1 MESIVERK
9 GENVFL
15 TDKTVMQFFYKHQS
29 LIYKIIL
36 FLITTVCLVYLF
48 PRSGGFKYSYQTGKP
63 WPYETLL
70 APFDF
75 PISKSDEELTA
86 ERISIEQESPLIFI
100 MDTLAEQRSF
110 ERTRKWI
117 RQQGNSISSS
127 ALQRA
132 WERYLSSL
140 YSPGL
145 IDASFAVQSTK
156 PILLIKNN
164 IGQKLIFSDLK
175 INDSLPFSNQSP
187 LLDSIIA
194 NASNRLILNEY
205 IESNLVLDSTLTRQK
220 LEESLSL
227 ILPTRGVVAEGER
240 IIAQGEVVDQKRY
253 QILNSLKVEYLNDL
267 WASSEQSI
275 VIGYSLIVSLII
287 FLIFLFLWRYRPLVF
302 ENNTKLVFIFS
313 TILIMVAAIKLAM
326 ANNINF
332 VYLVPLCI
340 VPLLLKTFFDT
351 RLAFF
356 VYLMGLLLI
365 GFMVPSDFSFLFMQ
379 LVAGAIAT
387 LSVTDLYKRANL
399 FVVVVLIVTSYMI
412 TYVSFHLIYEA
423 NLSTVSLDHLGY
435 LLINGLGILFVHPLV
450 YVFEKIFGLV
460 SDLSLLELSDTNSK
474 LLRTLSEKAPGTFHH
489 SLQVANIA
497 EAAANE
503 VDANSLLVRVGALY
517 HDIGKMNNP
526 LYFSENQST
535 NYNPH
540 HELDPFESS
549 QLILNHVTEGIE
561 IAKRNNLP
569 DRVIDFIRTHHGT
582 SPTRYFFH
590 KAKKENEDIDK
601 TLFCYPGPKPYS
613 KETAILM
620 MADSVEAASKSLHE
634 PTAEGITNFVEKII
648 EEQSEENQFN
658 EADISLREIER
669 IKKVLV
675 EKLINA
681 YNLREVYPE

>member
-1 MESIVERK
+1 
-9 GENVFL
+9 
-15 TDKTVMQFFYKHQS
+15 MQFFYKYQS
-29 LIYKIIL
+29 FIYKVIL
-36 FLITTVCLVYLF
+36 FLITVFCLVYLF
-48 PRSGGFKYSYQTGKP
+48 PRSGGFKYNYQTGKP

-75 PISKSDEELTA
+75 PIAKSEEELNA
-86 ERISIEQESPLIFI
+86 ERQAVAQESPLIFTR
-100 MDTLAEQRSF
+100 DTLAEQRSLD
-110 ERTRKWI
+110 RTRKWI
-117 RQQGNSISSS
+117 RQQVTPFSSS
-127 ALQRA
+127 RILRD
-132 WERYLSSL
+132 WDRYLNNL

-145 IDASFAVQSTK
+145 IDASFAIQSAK
-156 PILLIKNN
+156 PILVVRDNSA
-164 IGQKLIFSDLK
+164 QKLLFSDLK
-175 INDSLPFSNQSP
+175 INDSLPFSNESS
-187 LLDSIIA
+187 LLNGIIA

-205 IESNLVLDSTLTRQK
+205 IESNLVLDSLLTRQK

-240 IIAQGEVVDQKRY
+240 IIAQGEVVDQKRF
-253 QILNSLKVEYLNDL
+253 QILNSLRVEYLSDL

-275 VIGYSLIVSLII
+275 IIGYSILVSILI
-287 FLIFLFLWRYRPLVF
+287 FLTFLFLWRYCPLVY
-302 ENNTKLVFIFS
+302 ENNTKVVFVFT

-326 ANNINF
+326 TYNINF
-332 VYLVPLCI
+332 VYVVPLCI

-356 VYLMGLLLI
+356 VFLMGLFLI
-365 GFMVPSDFSFLFMQ
+365 GFMVPSDFSFIFMQ

-387 LSVTDLYKRANL
+387 LTMPDLYKRANL
-399 FVVVVLIVTSYMI
+399 FVVAVLIVVSYVFCYI
-412 TYVSFHLIYEA
+412 SFHMIYEG
-423 NLSTVSLDHLGY
+423 NLSTVSLDNLGF

-450 YVFEKIFGLV
+450 YIFEKIFGLV

-503 VDANSLLVRVGALY
+503 VNANALLVRVGALY

-540 HELDPFESS
+540 HELDTFESS
-549 QLILNHVTEGIE
+549 RLILNHISDGIE

-569 DRVIDFIRTHHGT
+569 DRIIDFIRTHHGT
-582 SPTRYFFH
+582 TPTRYFYH
-590 KAKKENEDIDK
+590 KAKKENEDVDK
-601 TLFCYPGPKPYS
+601 SIFCYPGPKPYS

-620 MADSVEAASKSLHE
+620 MADSVEAASKSLQE
-634 PTAEGITNFVEKII
+634 PTAEGIASFVQKII
-648 EEQSEENQFN
+648 EEQAEENQFD
-658 EADISLREIER
+658 EADISLREIEL
-669 IKKVLV
+669 IKKILI
-675 EKLINA
+675 EKLINV
-681 YNLREVYPE
+681 YHLREVYPE

>member
-1 MESIVERK
+1 
-9 GENVFL
+9 
-15 TDKTVMQFFYKHQS
+15 MQFFYKHQS
-29 LIYKIIL
+29 FIYKVIL
-36 FLITTVCLVYLF
+36 FLITVFCLVYLF
-48 PRSGGFKYSYQTGKP
+48 PRSGGFKYNYQTGKP

-75 PISKSDEELTA
+75 PIAKSEEELNA
-86 ERISIEQESPLIFI
+86 ERQAVAQESPLIFTR
-100 MDTLAEQRSF
+100 DTLAEQRSL

-117 RQQGNSISSS
+117 RQQVTPFSSS
-127 ALQRA
+127 RLLKD
-132 WERYLSSL
+132 WDRYLTNL

-145 IDASFAVQSTK
+145 INASFAIQSVK
-156 PILLIKNN
+156 PVLVVRDNSA
-164 IGQKLIFSDLK
+164 QKLLFSDLK
-175 INDSLPFSNQSP
+175 INDSLPFSNESA
-187 LLDSIIA
+187 LLNGIIA

-205 IESNLVLDSTLTRQK
+205 IESNLVLDSLLTRQK

-240 IIAQGEVVDQKRY
+240 IIAQGEVVDQKRF
-253 QILNSLKVEYLNDL
+253 QILNSLRVEYLSDL

-275 VIGYSLIVSLII
+275 IIGYSILVSILI
-287 FLIFLFLWRYRPLVF
+287 FLTFLFLWRYRSLVY
-302 ENNTKLVFIFS
+302 ENNTKVVFVFS

-326 ANNINF
+326 TYNINF
-332 VYLVPLCI
+332 VYVVPLCI

-356 VYLMGLLLI
+356 VFLMGLLLI
-365 GFMVPSDFSFLFMQ
+365 GFMVPSDFSFIFMQ

-387 LSVTDLYKRANL
+387 LTMPDLYKRANL
-399 FVVVVLIVTSYMI
+399 FVVAVLIVVSYVFCYI
-412 TYVSFHLIYEA
+412 SFHMIYEG
-423 NLSTVSLDHLGY
+423 NLSTVSIDNLGF

-503 VDANSLLVRVGALY
+503 VNANALLVRVGALY

-549 QLILNHVTEGIE
+549 RLILNHISDGIE

-569 DRVIDFIRTHHGT
+569 DRIIDFIRTHHGT
-582 SPTRYFFH
+582 TPTRYFYH
-590 KAKKENEDIDK
+590 KAKKENEDVDK
-601 TLFCYPGPKPYS
+601 SIFCYPGPKPYS

-620 MADSVEAASKSLHE
+620 MADSVEAASKSLQE
-634 PTAEGITNFVEKII
+634 PTAEGIASFVQKII
-648 EEQSEENQFN
+648 EEQAEENQFD
-658 EADISLREIER
+658 EADISLREIEL
-669 IKKVLV
+669 IKKILI
-675 EKLINA
+675 EKLINV
-681 YNLREVYPE
+681 YHLREVYPE

>member
-1 MESIVERK
+1 
-9 GENVFL
+9 
-15 TDKTVMQFFYKHQS
+15 MQFFYKHQS
-29 LIYKIIL
+29 FIYKVIL
-36 FLITTVCLVYLF
+36 FLITVFCLVYLF
-48 PRSGGFKYSYQTGKP
+48 PRSGGFKYNYQTGKP

-75 PISKSDEELTA
+75 PIAKSEEELNA
-86 ERISIEQESPLIFI
+86 ERQAVAQESPLIFTR
-100 MDTLAEQRSF
+100 DTLAEQRSLD
-110 ERTRKWI
+110 RTRKWI
-117 RQQGNSISSS
+117 RQQVTPFSSS
-127 ALQRA
+127 RLLKD
-132 WERYLSSL
+132 WDRYLNNL

-145 IDASFAVQSTK
+145 IDASFAIQSAK
-156 PILLIKNN
+156 PILVVRDNSA
-164 IGQKLIFSDLK
+164 QKLLFSDLK
-175 INDSLPFSNQSP
+175 INDSLPFSNESA
-187 LLDSIIA
+187 LLNGIIA

-205 IESNLVLDSTLTRQK
+205 IESNLVLDSLLTRQK

-240 IIAQGEVVDQKRY
+240 IIAQGEVVDQKRF
-253 QILNSLKVEYLNDL
+253 QILNSLRVEYLSDL

-275 VIGYSLIVSLII
+275 IIGYSILVSILI
-287 FLIFLFLWRYRPLVF
+287 FLTFLFLWRYRPLVY
-302 ENNTKLVFIFS
+302 ENNTKVVFVFS

-326 ANNINF
+326 TYNINF
-332 VYLVPLCI
+332 VYVVPLCI

-356 VYLMGLLLI
+356 VFLMGLLLI
-365 GFMVPSDFSFLFMQ
+365 GFMVPSDFSFIFMQ

-387 LSVTDLYKRANL
+387 LTMPDLYKRANL
-399 FVVVVLIVTSYMI
+399 FVVAVLIVVSYVFCYI
-412 TYVSFHLIYEA
+412 SFHMIYEG
-423 NLSTVSLDHLGY
+423 NLSTVSLDHLGF

-503 VDANSLLVRVGALY
+503 VNANALLVRVGALY

-549 QLILNHVTEGIE
+549 RLILNHISDGIE

-569 DRVIDFIRTHHGT
+569 DRIIDFIRTHHGT
-582 SPTRYFFH
+582 TPTRYFYH
-590 KAKKENEDIDK
+590 KAKKENEDVDK
-601 TLFCYPGPKPYS
+601 SIFCYPGPKPYS

-620 MADSVEAASKSLHE
+620 MADSVEAASKSLQE
-634 PTAEGITNFVEKII
+634 PTAEGIASFVQKII
-648 EEQSEENQFN
+648 EEQADENQFD
-658 EADISLREIER
+658 EADISLREIEL
-669 IKKVLV
+669 IKKILI
-675 EKLINA
+675 EKLINV
-681 YNLREVYPE
+681 YHLREVYPE

>member
-1 MESIVERK
+1 
-9 GENVFL
+9 
-15 TDKTVMQFFYKHQS
+15 MQFFYKYQS
-29 LIYKIIL
+29 FIYKVIL
-36 FLITTVCLVYLF
+36 FLITVFCLVYLF
-48 PRSGGFKYSYQTGKP
+48 PRSGGFKYNYQTGKP

-75 PISKSDEELTA
+75 PIAKSEEELND
-86 ERISIEQESPLIFI
+86 ERQAVAQESPLIFTR
-100 MDTLAEQRSF
+100 DTLAEQRSL

-117 RQQGNSISSS
+117 RQQVTPFSSS
-127 ALQRA
+127 RLLKA
-132 WERYLSSL
+132 WDRYLTNL

-145 IDASFAVQSTK
+145 IDASFAIQSAK
-156 PILLIKNN
+156 PILVVRDNSA
-164 IGQKLIFSDLK
+164 QKLLFSDLK
-175 INDSLPFSNQSP
+175 INDSLPFSNESA
-187 LLDSIIA
+187 LLNGIIA

-205 IESNLVLDSTLTRQK
+205 IESNLVLDSLLTRQK

-240 IIAQGEVVDQKRY
+240 IIAQGEVVDQKRF
-253 QILNSLKVEYLNDL
+253 QILNSLRVEYLSDL

-275 VIGYSLIVSLII
+275 IIGYSILVSILI
-287 FLIFLFLWRYRPLVF
+287 FLTFLFLWRYRPLVY
-302 ENNTKLVFIFS
+302 ENNTKVVFVFS

-326 ANNINF
+326 TYNINF
-332 VYLVPLCI
+332 VYVVPLCI

-356 VYLMGLLLI
+356 VFLMGLLLI
-365 GFMVPSDFSFLFMQ
+365 GFMVPSDFSFIFMQ

-387 LSVTDLYKRANL
+387 LTMPDLYKRANL
-399 FVVVVLIVTSYMI
+399 FVVAVLIVVSYVFCYI
-412 TYVSFHLIYEA
+412 SFHMIYEG
-423 NLSTVSLDHLGY
+423 NLSTVSLDNLGF

-503 VDANSLLVRVGALY
+503 VNANALLVRVGALY

-549 QLILNHVTEGIE
+549 RLILNHISDGIE

-569 DRVIDFIRTHHGT
+569 DRIIDFIRTHHGT
-582 SPTRYFFH
+582 TPTRYFYH
-590 KAKKENEDIDK
+590 KAKKESEDINK
-601 TLFCYPGPKPYS
+601 SIFCYPGPKPYS

-620 MADSVEAASKSLHE
+620 MADSVEAASKSLQE
-634 PTAEGITNFVEKII
+634 PTAEGIASFVQKII
-648 EEQSEENQFN
+648 EEQAEENQFD
-658 EADISLREIER
+658 EADISLREIEL
-669 IKKVLV
+669 IKKILI
-675 EKLINA
+675 EKLINV
-681 YNLREVYPE
+681 YHLREVYPE

>member
-1 MESIVERK
+1 
-9 GENVFL
+9 
-15 TDKTVMQFFYKHQS
+15 MQFFYKYQS
-29 LIYKIIL
+29 FIYKVIL
-36 FLITTVCLVYLF
+36 FLITVFCLVYLF
-48 PRSGGFKYSYQTGKP
+48 PRSGGFKYNYQTGKP

-75 PISKSDEELTA
+75 PIAKSEEELNA
-86 ERISIEQESPLIFI
+86 ERQAVAQESPLIFTR
-100 MDTLAEQRSF
+100 DTLAEQRSL

-117 RQQGNSISSS
+117 RQQVTPFSSS
-127 ALQRA
+127 RILKD
-132 WERYLSSL
+132 WDRYLTFL

-145 IDASFAVQSTK
+145 IDASFAIQSAK
-156 PILLIKNN
+156 PILVVRDNSA
-164 IGQKLIFSDLK
+164 QKLLFSDLK
-175 INDSLPFSNQSP
+175 INDSLPFSDESA
-187 LLDSIIA
+187 LLNGIIA

-205 IESNLVLDSTLTRQK
+205 IESNLVLDSLLTRQK

-240 IIAQGEVVDQKRY
+240 IIAQGEVVDQKRF
-253 QILNSLKVEYLNDL
+253 QILNSLRVEYLSDL

-275 VIGYSLIVSLII
+275 IIGYSILVSILI
-287 FLIFLFLWRYRPLVF
+287 FLTFLFLWRYRPLVY
-302 ENNTKLVFIFS
+302 ENNTKVVFLFS

-326 ANNINF
+326 TYNINF
-332 VYLVPLCI
+332 VYVVPLCI

-356 VYLMGLLLI
+356 VFLMGLLLI
-365 GFMVPSDFSFLFMQ
+365 GFMVPSDFSFIFMQ

-387 LSVTDLYKRANL
+387 LTMPDLYKRANL
-399 FVVVVLIVTSYMI
+399 FVVAVLIVVSYVFCYI
-412 TYVSFHLIYEA
+412 SFHMIYEG
-423 NLSTVSLDHLGY
+423 NLSTVSLDNLGF

-503 VDANSLLVRVGALY
+503 VNANALLVRVGALY

-549 QLILNHVTEGIE
+549 RLILNHISDGIE

-569 DRVIDFIRTHHGT
+569 DRIIDFIRTHHGT
-582 SPTRYFFH
+582 TPTRYFYH
-590 KAKKENEDIDK
+590 KAKKENEDVDK
-601 TLFCYPGPKPYS
+601 SIFCYPGPKPYS

-620 MADSVEAASKSLHE
+620 MADSVEAASKSLQE
-634 PTAEGITNFVEKII
+634 PTAEGIASFVQKII
-648 EEQSEENQFN
+648 EEQAEENQFD
-658 EADISLREIER
+658 EADISLREIEL
-669 IKKVLV
+669 IKKILI
-675 EKLINA
+675 EKLINV
-681 YNLREVYPE
+681 YHLREVYPE

>member
-1 MESIVERK
+1 
-9 GENVFL
+9 
-15 TDKTVMQFFYKHQS
+15 MQFFYKYQS
-29 LIYKIIL
+29 FIYKVIL
-36 FLITTVCLVYLF
+36 FLITVFCLVYLF
-48 PRSGGFKYSYQTGKP
+48 PRSGGFKYNYQTGKP

-75 PISKSDEELTA
+75 PIAKSEEELNA
-86 ERISIEQESPLIFI
+86 ERQAVAQESPLIFTR
-100 MDTLAEQRSF
+100 DTLAEQRSLD
-110 ERTRKWI
+110 RTRKWI
-117 RQQGNSISSS
+117 RQQVTPFSSS
-127 ALQRA
+127 RILRD
-132 WERYLSSL
+132 WDRYLNNL

-145 IDASFAVQSTK
+145 IDASFAIQSAK
-156 PILLIKNN
+156 PILVVRDNSA
-164 IGQKLIFSDLK
+164 QKLLFSDLK
-175 INDSLPFSNQSP
+175 INDSLPFSNESA
-187 LLDSIIA
+187 LLNGIIA

-205 IESNLVLDSTLTRQK
+205 IESNLVLDSLLTRQK

-240 IIAQGEVVDQKRY
+240 IIAQGEVVDQKRF
-253 QILNSLKVEYLNDL
+253 QILNSLRVEYLSDL

-275 VIGYSLIVSLII
+275 VIGYSILVSILI
-287 FLIFLFLWRYRPLVF
+287 FLTFLFLWRYRPLVY
-302 ENNTKLVFIFS
+302 ENNTKVVFVFS

-326 ANNINF
+326 TYNINF
-332 VYLVPLCI
+332 VYVVPLCI

-356 VYLMGLLLI
+356 VFLMGLFLI
-365 GFMVPSDFSFLFMQ
+365 GFMVPSDFSFIFMQ

-387 LSVTDLYKRANL
+387 LTMPDLYKRANL
-399 FVVVVLIVTSYMI
+399 FVVAVLIVVSYVFCYI
-412 TYVSFHLIYEA
+412 SFHMIYEG
-423 NLSTVSLDHLGY
+423 NLSTVSLDNLGF

-450 YVFEKIFGLV
+450 YIFEKIFGLV

-503 VDANSLLVRVGALY
+503 VNANALLVRVGALY

-549 QLILNHVTEGIE
+549 RLILNHISDGIE

-569 DRVIDFIRTHHGT
+569 DRIIDFIRTHHGT
-582 SPTRYFFH
+582 TPTRYFYN
-590 KAKKENEDIDK
+590 KAKKENEDVDK
-601 TLFCYPGPKPYS
+601 SIFCYPGPKPYS

-620 MADSVEAASKSLHE
+620 MADSVEAASKSLQE
-634 PTAEGITNFVEKII
+634 PTAEGIASFVQKII
-648 EEQSEENQFN
+648 EEQAEENQFD
-658 EADISLREIER
+658 EADISLREIEL
-669 IKKVLV
+669 IKKILI
-675 EKLINA
+675 EKLINV
-681 YNLREVYPE
+681 YHLREVYPE

>member
-1 MESIVERK
+1 
-9 GENVFL
+9 
-15 TDKTVMQFFYKHQS
+15 MQFFYKYQS
-29 LIYKIIL
+29 FIYKVIL
-36 FLITTVCLVYLF
+36 FLITLFCLVYLF
-48 PRSGGFKYSYQTGKP
+48 PRSGGFKYNYQTGKP

-75 PISKSDEELTA
+75 PIAKSEEELNA
-86 ERISIEQESPLIFI
+86 ERQAVAQESPLIFTR
-100 MDTLAEQRSF
+100 DTLAEQRSL

-117 RQQGNSISSS
+117 RQQVTPFSSS
-127 ALQRA
+127 RILKD
-132 WERYLSSL
+132 WDRYLTFL

-145 IDASFAVQSTK
+145 IDASFAIQSAK
-156 PILLIKNN
+156 PILVVRDNSA
-164 IGQKLIFSDLK
+164 QKLLFSDLK
-175 INDSLPFSNQSP
+175 INDSLPFSNESA
-187 LLDSIIA
+187 LLNGIIA

-205 IESNLVLDSTLTRQK
+205 IESNLVLDSLLTRQK

-240 IIAQGEVVDQKRY
+240 IIAQGEVVDQKRF
-253 QILNSLKVEYLNDL
+253 QILNSLRVEYLSDL

-275 VIGYSLIVSLII
+275 IIGYSILVSILI
-287 FLIFLFLWRYRPLVF
+287 FLTFLFLWRYRPLVY
-302 ENNTKLVFIFS
+302 ENNTKVVFVFS
-313 TILIMVAAIKLAM
+313 TILIMVAAIKLAITY
-326 ANNINF
+326 NINF
-332 VYLVPLCI
+332 VYVVPLCI

-356 VYLMGLLLI
+356 VFLMGLLLI
-365 GFMVPSDFSFLFMQ
+365 GFMVPSDFSFIFMQ

-387 LSVTDLYKRANL
+387 LTMPDLYKRANL
-399 FVVVVLIVTSYMI
+399 FVVAVLIVVSYVFCYI
-412 TYVSFHLIYEA
+412 SFHMIYEG
-423 NLSTVSLDHLGY
+423 NLSTVSLDNLGF

-503 VDANSLLVRVGALY
+503 VNANALLVRVGALY

-549 QLILNHVTEGIE
+549 RLILNHISDGIE

-569 DRVIDFIRTHHGT
+569 DRIIDFIRTHHGT
-582 SPTRYFFH
+582 TPTRYFYH
-590 KAKKENEDIDK
+590 KAKKENEDVDK
-601 TLFCYPGPKPYS
+601 SIFCYPGPKPYS

-620 MADSVEAASKSLHE
+620 MADSVEAASKSLQE
-634 PTAEGITNFVEKII
+634 PTAEGIASFVQKII
-648 EEQSEENQFN
+648 EEQAEENQFD
-658 EADISLREIER
+658 EADISLREIEL
-669 IKKVLV
+669 IKKILI
-675 EKLINA
+675 EKLINV
-681 YNLREVYPE
+681 YHLREVYPE

>member
-1 MESIVERK
+1 
-9 GENVFL
+9 
-15 TDKTVMQFFYKHQS
+15 MQFFYKYQS
-29 LIYKIIL
+29 FIYKVIL
-36 FLITTVCLVYLF
+36 FLITVFCLVYLF
-48 PRSGGFKYSYQTGKP
+48 PRSGGFKYNYQTGKP

-75 PISKSDEELTA
+75 PIAKSEEELNA
-86 ERISIEQESPLIFI
+86 ERQAVAQESPLIFTR
-100 MDTLAEQRSF
+100 DTLAEQRSLD
-110 ERTRKWI
+110 RTRKWI
-117 RQQGNSISSS
+117 RQQVTPFSSS
-127 ALQRA
+127 RILRD
-132 WERYLSSL
+132 WDRYLNNL

-145 IDASFAVQSTK
+145 IDASFAIQSAK
-156 PILLIKNN
+156 PILVVRDNSA
-164 IGQKLIFSDLK
+164 QKLLFSDLK
-175 INDSLPFSNQSP
+175 INDSLPFSNESP
-187 LLDSIIA
+187 LLNGIIA

-205 IESNLVLDSTLTRQK
+205 IESNLVLDSLLTRQK

-240 IIAQGEVVDQKRY
+240 IIAQGEVVDQKRF
-253 QILNSLKVEYLNDL
+253 QILNSLRVEYLSDL

-275 VIGYSLIVSLII
+275 IIGYSILVSILI
-287 FLIFLFLWRYRPLVF
+287 FLTFLFLWRYCPLVY
-302 ENNTKLVFIFS
+302 ENNTKVVFVFT

-326 ANNINF
+326 TYNINF
-332 VYLVPLCI
+332 VYVVPLCI

-356 VYLMGLLLI
+356 VFLMGLFLI
-365 GFMVPSDFSFLFMQ
+365 GFMVPSDFSFIFMQ

-387 LSVTDLYKRANL
+387 LTMPDLYKRANL
-399 FVVVVLIVTSYMI
+399 FVVAVLIVVSYVFCYI
-412 TYVSFHLIYEA
+412 SFHMIYEG
-423 NLSTVSLDHLGY
+423 NLSTVSLDNLGF

-450 YVFEKIFGLV
+450 YIFEKIFGLV

-503 VDANSLLVRVGALY
+503 VNANALLVRVGALY

-540 HELDPFESS
+540 HELDTFESS
-549 QLILNHVTEGIE
+549 RLILNHISDGIE

-569 DRVIDFIRTHHGT
+569 DRIIDFIRTHHGT
-582 SPTRYFFH
+582 TPTRYFYH
-590 KAKKENEDIDK
+590 KAKKENEDVDK
-601 TLFCYPGPKPYS
+601 SIFCYPGPKPYS

-620 MADSVEAASKSLHE
+620 MADSVEAASKSLQE
-634 PTAEGITNFVEKII
+634 PTAEGIASFVQKII
-648 EEQSEENQFN
+648 EEQAEENQFD
-658 EADISLREIER
+658 EADISLREIEL
-669 IKKVLV
+669 IKKILI
-675 EKLINA
+675 EKLINV
-681 YNLREVYPE
+681 YHLREVYPE

>member
-1 MESIVERK
+1 
-9 GENVFL
+9 
-15 TDKTVMQFFYKHQS
+15 MQFFYKYQS
-29 LIYKIIL
+29 FIYKVIL
-36 FLITTVCLVYLF
+36 FLITVFCLVYLF
-48 PRSGGFKYSYQTGKP
+48 PRSGGFKYNYQTGKP

-75 PISKSDEELTA
+75 PIAKSEEELNA
-86 ERISIEQESPLIFI
+86 ERQAVAQESPLIFTR
-100 MDTLAEQRSF
+100 DTLAEQRSLD
-110 ERTRKWI
+110 RTRKWI
-117 RQQGNSISSS
+117 RQQVTPFSSS
-127 ALQRA
+127 RILRD
-132 WERYLSSL
+132 WDRYLNNL

-145 IDASFAVQSTK
+145 IDASFAIQSAK
-156 PILLIKNN
+156 PILVVRDNSA
-164 IGQKLIFSDLK
+164 QKLLFSDLK
-175 INDSLPFSNQSP
+175 INDSLPFSNESA
-187 LLDSIIA
+187 LLNGIIA

-205 IESNLVLDSTLTRQK
+205 IESNLVLDSLLTRQK

-240 IIAQGEVVDQKRY
+240 IIAQGEVVDQKRF
-253 QILNSLKVEYLNDL
+253 QILNSLRVEYLSDL

-275 VIGYSLIVSLII
+275 IIGYSILVSILI
-287 FLIFLFLWRYRPLVF
+287 FLTFLFLWRYRPLVY
-302 ENNTKLVFIFS
+302 ENNTKVVFVFS
-313 TILIMVAAIKLAM
+313 TVLIMVAAIKFAM
-326 ANNINF
+326 TYNINF
-332 VYLVPLCI
+332 VYVVPLCI

-356 VYLMGLLLI
+356 VFLMGLLLI
-365 GFMVPSDFSFLFMQ
+365 GFMVPSDFLFIFMQ

-387 LSVTDLYKRANL
+387 LTMPDLYKRANL
-399 FVVVVLIVTSYMI
+399 FVVAVLIVVSYVFCYI
-412 TYVSFHLIYEA
+412 SFHMIYEG
-423 NLSTVSLDHLGY
+423 NLSTVSLDNLGF

-450 YVFEKIFGLV
+450 YIFEKIFGLV

-503 VDANSLLVRVGALY
+503 VNANALLVRVGALY

-549 QLILNHVTEGIE
+549 RLILNHISDGIE

-569 DRVIDFIRTHHGT
+569 DRIIDFIRTHHGT
-582 SPTRYFFH
+582 TPTRYFYH
-590 KAKKENEDIDK
+590 KAKKENEDVDK
-601 TLFCYPGPKPYS
+601 SIFCYPGPKPYS

-620 MADSVEAASKSLHE
+620 MADSVEAASKSLQE
-634 PTAEGITNFVEKII
+634 PTAEGIASFVQKII
-648 EEQSEENQFN
+648 EEQAEENQFD
-658 EADISLREIER
+658 EADISLREIEL
-669 IKKVLV
+669 IKKILI
-675 EKLINA
+675 EKLINV
-681 YNLREVYPE
+681 YHLREVYPE

>member
-1 MESIVERK
+1 
-9 GENVFL
+9 
-15 TDKTVMQFFYKHQS
+15 MQFFYKYQS
-29 LIYKIIL
+29 FIYKVIL
-36 FLITTVCLVYLF
+36 FLITVFCLVYLF
-48 PRSGGFKYSYQTGKP
+48 PRSGGFKYNYQTGKP

-75 PISKSDEELTA
+75 PIAKSEEELNA
-86 ERISIEQESPLIFI
+86 ERQAVAQESPLIFTR
-100 MDTLAEQRSF
+100 DTLAEQRSLD
-110 ERTRKWI
+110 RTRKWI
-117 RQQGNSISSS
+117 RQQVTPFSSS
-127 ALQRA
+127 RILRD
-132 WERYLSSL
+132 WDRYLNNL

-145 IDASFAVQSTK
+145 IDASFAIQSAK
-156 PILLIKNN
+156 PILVVRDNSA
-164 IGQKLIFSDLK
+164 QKLLFSDLK
-175 INDSLPFSNQSP
+175 INDSLPFSNESA
-187 LLDSIIA
+187 LLNGIIA

-205 IESNLVLDSTLTRQK
+205 IESNLVLDSLLTRQK

-240 IIAQGEVVDQKRY
+240 IIAQGEVVDQKRF
-253 QILNSLKVEYLNDL
+253 QILNSLRVEYLSDL

-275 VIGYSLIVSLII
+275 IIGYSILVSILI
-287 FLIFLFLWRYRPLVF
+287 FLTFLFLWRYCPLVY
-302 ENNTKLVFIFS
+302 ENNTKVVFVFT

-326 ANNINF
+326 TYNINF
-332 VYLVPLCI
+332 VYVVPLCI

-356 VYLMGLLLI
+356 VFLMGLLLI
-365 GFMVPSDFSFLFMQ
+365 GFMVPSDFSFIFMQ

-387 LSVTDLYKRANL
+387 LTMPDLYKRANL
-399 FVVVVLIVTSYMI
+399 FVVAVLIVVSYVFCYI
-412 TYVSFHLIYEA
+412 SFHMIYEG
-423 NLSTVSLDHLGY
+423 NLSTVSLDNLGF

-450 YVFEKIFGLV
+450 YIFEKIFGLV

-503 VDANSLLVRVGALY
+503 VNANALLVRVGALY

-540 HELDPFESS
+540 HELDTFESS
-549 QLILNHVTEGIE
+549 RLILNHISDGIE

-569 DRVIDFIRTHHGT
+569 DRIIDFIRTHHGT
-582 SPTRYFFH
+582 TPTRYFYH
-590 KAKKENEDIDK
+590 KAKKENEDVDK
-601 TLFCYPGPKPYS
+601 SIFCYPGPKPYS

-620 MADSVEAASKSLHE
+620 MADSVEAASKSLQE
-634 PTAEGITNFVEKII
+634 PTAEGIASFVQKII
-648 EEQSEENQFN
+648 EEQAEENQFD
-658 EADISLREIER
+658 EADISLREIEL
-669 IKKVLV
+669 IKKILI
-675 EKLINA
+675 EKLINV
-681 YNLREVYPE
+681 YHLREVYPE

>member
-1 MESIVERK
+1 
-9 GENVFL
+9 
-15 TDKTVMQFFYKHQS
+15 MQFFYKYQS
-29 LIYKIIL
+29 FIYNVIL
-36 FLITTVCLVYLF
+36 FLITVFCLVYLF
-48 PRSGGFKYSYQTGKP
+48 PRSGGFKYNYQTGKP

-75 PISKSDEELTA
+75 PIAKSEEELNA
-86 ERISIEQESPLIFI
+86 ERQAVAQESPLIFTR
-100 MDTLAEQRSF
+100 DTLAEQRSLD
-110 ERTRKWI
+110 RTRKWI
-117 RQQGNSISSS
+117 RQQVTPFSSS
-127 ALQRA
+127 RILRD
-132 WERYLSSL
+132 WDRYLNNL

-145 IDASFAVQSTK
+145 IDASFAIQSAK
-156 PILLIKNN
+156 PILVVRDNSA
-164 IGQKLIFSDLK
+164 QKLLFSDLK
-175 INDSLPFSNQSP
+175 INDSLPFSNESS
-187 LLDSIIA
+187 LLNGIIA

-205 IESNLVLDSTLTRQK
+205 IESNLVLDSLLTRQK

-240 IIAQGEVVDQKRY
+240 IIAQGEVVDQKRF
-253 QILNSLKVEYLNDL
+253 QILNSLRVEYLSDL

-275 VIGYSLIVSLII
+275 VIGYSILVSILI
-287 FLIFLFLWRYRPLVF
+287 FLTFLFLWRYRPLVY
-302 ENNTKLVFIFS
+302 ENNTKVVFVFS

-326 ANNINF
+326 TYNINF
-332 VYLVPLCI
+332 VYVVPLCI

-356 VYLMGLLLI
+356 VFLMGLFLI
-365 GFMVPSDFSFLFMQ
+365 GFMVPSDFSFIFMQ

-387 LSVTDLYKRANL
+387 LTMPDLYKRANL
-399 FVVVVLIVTSYMI
+399 FVVAVLIVVSYVFCYI
-412 TYVSFHLIYEA
+412 SFHMIYEG
-423 NLSTVSLDHLGY
+423 NLSTVSLDNLGF

-450 YVFEKIFGLV
+450 YIFEKIFGLV

-503 VDANSLLVRVGALY
+503 VNANALLVRVGALY

-549 QLILNHVTEGIE
+549 RLILNHISDGIE

-569 DRVIDFIRTHHGT
+569 DRIIDFIRTHHGT
-582 SPTRYFFH
+582 TPTRYFYH
-590 KAKKENEDIDK
+590 KAKKENEDVDK
-601 TLFCYPGPKPYS
+601 SIFCYPGPKPYS

-620 MADSVEAASKSLHE
+620 MADSVEAASKSLQE
-634 PTAEGITNFVEKII
+634 PTAEGIASFVQKII
-648 EEQSEENQFN
+648 EEQAEENQFD
-658 EADISLREIER
+658 EADISLREIEL
-669 IKKVLV
+669 IKKILI
-675 EKLINA
+675 EKLINV
-681 YNLREVYPE
+681 YHLREVYPE

>member
-1 MESIVERK
+1 
-9 GENVFL
+9 
-15 TDKTVMQFFYKHQS
+15 MQFFYKYQS
-29 LIYKIIL
+29 FIYKVIL
-36 FLITTVCLVYLF
+36 FLITVFCLVYLF
-48 PRSGGFKYSYQTGKP
+48 PRSGGFKYNYQTGKP

-75 PISKSDEELTA
+75 PIAKSEEELNA
-86 ERISIEQESPLIFI
+86 ERQAVAQESPLIFTR
-100 MDTLAEQRSF
+100 DTLAEQRSLD
-110 ERTRKWI
+110 RTRKWI
-117 RQQGNSISSS
+117 RQQVTPFSSS
-127 ALQRA
+127 RILRD
-132 WERYLSSL
+132 WDRYLNNL

-145 IDASFAVQSTK
+145 IDASFAIQSAK
-156 PILLIKNN
+156 PILVVRDNSA
-164 IGQKLIFSDLK
+164 QKLLFSDLK
-175 INDSLPFSNQSP
+175 INDSLPFSNESA
-187 LLDSIIA
+187 LLNGIIA

-205 IESNLVLDSTLTRQK
+205 IESNLVLDSLLTRQK

-240 IIAQGEVVDQKRY
+240 IIAQGEVVDQKRF
-253 QILNSLKVEYLNDL
+253 QILNSLRVEYLSDL

-275 VIGYSLIVSLII
+275 IIGYSILVSILI
-287 FLIFLFLWRYRPLVF
+287 FLTFLFLWRYCPLVY
-302 ENNTKLVFIFS
+302 ENNTKVVFVFT

-326 ANNINF
+326 TYNINF
-332 VYLVPLCI
+332 VYVVPLCI

-356 VYLMGLLLI
+356 VFLMGLFLI
-365 GFMVPSDFSFLFMQ
+365 GFMVPSDFSFIFMQ

-387 LSVTDLYKRANL
+387 LTMPDLYKRANL
-399 FVVVVLIVTSYMI
+399 FVVAVLIVVSYVFCYI
-412 TYVSFHLIYEA
+412 SFHMIYEG
-423 NLSTVSLDHLGY
+423 NLSTVSLDNLGF

-450 YVFEKIFGLV
+450 YIFEKIFGLV

-503 VDANSLLVRVGALY
+503 VNANALLVRVGALY

-540 HELDPFESS
+540 HELDTFESS
-549 QLILNHVTEGIE
+549 RLILNHISDGIE

-569 DRVIDFIRTHHGT
+569 DRIIDFIRTHHGT
-582 SPTRYFFH
+582 TPTRYFYH
-590 KAKKENEDIDK
+590 KAKKENEDVDK
-601 TLFCYPGPKPYS
+601 SIFCYPGPKPYS

-620 MADSVEAASKSLHE
+620 MADSVEAASKSLQE
-634 PTAEGITNFVEKII
+634 PTAEGIASFVQKII
-648 EEQSEENQFN
+648 EEQAEENQFD
-658 EADISLREIER
+658 EADISLREIEL
-669 IKKVLV
+669 IKKILI
-675 EKLINA
+675 EKLINV
-681 YNLREVYPE
+681 YHLREVYPE

>member
-1 MESIVERK
+1 
-9 GENVFL
+9 
-15 TDKTVMQFFYKHQS
+15 MQFFYKYQS
-29 LIYKIIL
+29 FIYKVIL
-36 FLITTVCLVYLF
+36 FLITVFCLVYLF
-48 PRSGGFKYSYQTGKP
+48 PRSGGFKYNYQTGKP

-75 PISKSDEELTA
+75 PIAKSEEELNA
-86 ERISIEQESPLIFI
+86 ERQAVAQESPLIFTR
-100 MDTLAEQRSF
+100 DTLAEQRSLD
-110 ERTRKWI
+110 RTRKWI
-117 RQQGNSISSS
+117 RQQVTPFSSS
-127 ALQRA
+127 RILRD
-132 WERYLSSL
+132 WDRYLNNL

-145 IDASFAVQSTK
+145 IDASFAIQSAK
-156 PILLIKNN
+156 PILVVRDNSA
-164 IGQKLIFSDLK
+164 QKLLFSDLK
-175 INDSLPFSNQSP
+175 INDSLPFSNESA
-187 LLDSIIA
+187 LLNGIIA

-205 IESNLVLDSTLTRQK
+205 IESNLVLDSLLTRQK

-240 IIAQGEVVDQKRY
+240 IIAQGEVVDQKRF
-253 QILNSLKVEYLNDL
+253 QILNSLRVEYLSDL

-275 VIGYSLIVSLII
+275 IIGYSILVSILI
-287 FLIFLFLWRYRPLVF
+287 FLTFLFLWRYRPLVY
-302 ENNTKLVFIFS
+302 ENNTKVVFVFS

-326 ANNINF
+326 TYNINF
-332 VYLVPLCI
+332 VYVVPLCI

-356 VYLMGLLLI
+356 VFLMGLLLI
-365 GFMVPSDFSFLFMQ
+365 GFMVPSDFSFIFMQ

-387 LSVTDLYKRANL
+387 LTMPDLYKRANL
-399 FVVVVLIVTSYMI
+399 FVVAVLIVVSYVFCYI
-412 TYVSFHLIYEA
+412 SFHMIYEG
-423 NLSTVSLDHLGY
+423 NLSTVSLDNLGF

-450 YVFEKIFGLV
+450 YIFEKIFGLV

-503 VDANSLLVRVGALY
+503 VNANALLVRVGALY

-549 QLILNHVTEGIE
+549 RLILNHISDGIE

-569 DRVIDFIRTHHGT
+569 DRIIDFIRTHHGT
-582 SPTRYFFH
+582 TPTRYFYH
-590 KAKKENEDIDK
+590 KAKKENEDVDK
-601 TLFCYPGPKPYS
+601 SIFCYPGPKPYS

-620 MADSVEAASKSLHE
+620 MADSVEAASKSLQE
-634 PTAEGITNFVEKII
+634 PTAEGIASFVQKII
-648 EEQSEENQFN
+648 EEQADENQFD
-658 EADISLREIER
+658 EADISLREIEL
-669 IKKVLV
+669 IKKILI
-675 EKLINA
+675 EKLINV
-681 YNLREVYPE
+681 YHLREVYPE

>member
-1 MESIVERK
+1 
-9 GENVFL
+9 
-15 TDKTVMQFFYKHQS
+15 MQFFYKYQS
-29 LIYKIIL
+29 FIYKVIL
-36 FLITTVCLVYLF
+36 FLITIFCLVYLF
-48 PRSGGFKYSYQTGKP
+48 PRSGGFKYNYQTGKP

-75 PISKSDEELTA
+75 PIAKSEEELND
-86 ERISIEQESPLIFI
+86 ERQAVAQESPLIFTR
-100 MDTLAEQRSF
+100 DTLAEQRSLD
-110 ERTRKWI
+110 RTRKWI
-117 RQQGNSISSS
+117 RQQVTPFSSS
-127 ALQRA
+127 RILRD
-132 WERYLSSL
+132 WDRYLNNL

-145 IDASFAVQSTK
+145 IDASFAIQSAK
-156 PILLIKNN
+156 PILVVRDNSA
-164 IGQKLIFSDLK
+164 QKLLFSDLK
-175 INDSLPFSNQSP
+175 INDSLPFSNESA
-187 LLDSIIA
+187 LLNGIIA

-205 IESNLVLDSTLTRQK
+205 IESNLVLDSLLTRQK

-240 IIAQGEVVDQKRY
+240 IIAQGEVVDQKRF
-253 QILNSLKVEYLNDL
+253 QILNSLRVEYLSDL

-275 VIGYSLIVSLII
+275 IIGYSILVSILI
-287 FLIFLFLWRYRPLVF
+287 FLTFLFLWRYRPLVY
-302 ENNTKLVFIFS
+302 ENNTKVVFVFS

-326 ANNINF
+326 TYNINF
-332 VYLVPLCI
+332 VYVVPLCI

-356 VYLMGLLLI
+356 VFLMGLLLI
-365 GFMVPSDFSFLFMQ
+365 GFMVPSDFSFIFMQ

-387 LSVTDLYKRANL
+387 LTMPDLYKRANL
-399 FVVVVLIVTSYMI
+399 FVVAVLIVVSYVFCYI
-412 TYVSFHLIYEA
+412 SFHMIYEG
-423 NLSTVSLDHLGY
+423 NLSTVSLDNLGF

-450 YVFEKIFGLV
+450 YIFEKIFGLV

-503 VDANSLLVRVGALY
+503 VNANALLVRVGALY

-549 QLILNHVTEGIE
+549 RLILNHISDGIE

-569 DRVIDFIRTHHGT
+569 DRIIDFIRTHHGT
-582 SPTRYFFH
+582 TPTRYFYH
-590 KAKKENEDIDK
+590 KAKKENEDVDK
-601 TLFCYPGPKPYS
+601 SIFCYPGPKPYS

-620 MADSVEAASKSLHE
+620 MADSVEAASKSLQE
-634 PTAEGITNFVEKII
+634 PTAEGIASFVQKII
-648 EEQSEENQFN
+648 EEQAEENQFD
-658 EADISLREIER
+658 EADISLREIEL
-669 IKKVLV
+669 IKKILI
-675 EKLINA
+675 EKLINV
-681 YNLREVYPE
+681 YHLREVYPE

>member
-1 MESIVERK
+1 
-9 GENVFL
+9 
-15 TDKTVMQFFYKHQS
+15 MQFFYKYQS
-29 LIYKIIL
+29 FIYKVIL
-36 FLITTVCLVYLF
+36 FLITVFCLVYLF
-48 PRSGGFKYSYQTGKP
+48 PRSGGFKYNYQTGKP

-75 PISKSDEELTA
+75 PIAKSEEELNA
-86 ERISIEQESPLIFI
+86 ERQAVAQESPLIFTR
-100 MDTLAEQRSF
+100 DTLAEQRSL

-117 RQQGNSISSS
+117 RQQVTPFSSS
-127 ALQRA
+127 RILKD
-132 WERYLSSL
+132 WDRYLTFL

-145 IDASFAVQSTK
+145 IDASFAIQSAK
-156 PILLIKNN
+156 PILVVRDNSA
-164 IGQKLIFSDLK
+164 QKLLFSDLK
-175 INDSLPFSNQSP
+175 INDSLPFSNESA
-187 LLDSIIA
+187 LLNGIIA

-205 IESNLVLDSTLTRQK
+205 IESNLVLDSLLTRQK

-240 IIAQGEVVDQKRY
+240 IIAQGEVVDQKRF
-253 QILNSLKVEYLNDL
+253 QILNSLRVEYLSDL

-275 VIGYSLIVSLII
+275 IIGYSILVSILI
-287 FLIFLFLWRYRPLVF
+287 FLTFLFLWRYRPLVY
-302 ENNTKLVFIFS
+302 ENNTKVVFVFS
-313 TILIMVAAIKLAM
+313 TILIMVAALKLAM
-326 ANNINF
+326 TYNINF
-332 VYLVPLCI
+332 VYVVPLCI

-356 VYLMGLLLI
+356 VFLMGLLLI
-365 GFMVPSDFSFLFMQ
+365 GFMVPSDFSFIFMQ

-387 LSVTDLYKRANL
+387 LTMPDLYKRANL
-399 FVVVVLIVTSYMI
+399 FVVAVLIVVSYVFCYI
-412 TYVSFHLIYEA
+412 SFHMIYEG
-423 NLSTVSLDHLGY
+423 NLSTVSLDNLGF

-503 VDANSLLVRVGALY
+503 VNANALLVRVGALY

-549 QLILNHVTEGIE
+549 RLILNHISDGIE

-569 DRVIDFIRTHHGT
+569 DRIIDFIRTHHGT
-582 SPTRYFFH
+582 TPTRYFYH
-590 KAKKENEDIDK
+590 KAKKENEDVDK
-601 TLFCYPGPKPYS
+601 SIFCYPGPKPYS

-620 MADSVEAASKSLHE
+620 MADSVEAASKSLQE
-634 PTAEGITNFVEKII
+634 PTAEGIASFVQKII
-648 EEQSEENQFN
+648 EEQAEENQFD
-658 EADISLREIER
+658 EADISLREIEL
-669 IKKVLV
+669 IKKILI
-675 EKLINA
+675 EKLINV
-681 YNLREVYPE
+681 YHLREVYPE

>member
-1 MESIVERK
+1 
-9 GENVFL
+9 
-15 TDKTVMQFFYKHQS
+15 MQFFYKYQS
-29 LIYKIIL
+29 FIYKVIL
-36 FLITTVCLVYLF
+36 FLITVFCLVYLF
-48 PRSGGFKYSYQTGKP
+48 PRSGGFKYNYQTGKP

-75 PISKSDEELTA
+75 PIAKSEEELNA
-86 ERISIEQESPLIFI
+86 ERQAVAQESPLIFTR
-100 MDTLAEQRSF
+100 DTLAEQRSLD
-110 ERTRKWI
+110 RTRKWI
-117 RQQGNSISSS
+117 RQQVTPFSSS
-127 ALQRA
+127 RILRD
-132 WERYLSSL
+132 WDRYLNNL

-145 IDASFAVQSTK
+145 IDASFAIQSTK
-156 PILLIKNN
+156 PILVVRDNSA
-164 IGQKLIFSDLK
+164 QKLLFSDLK
-175 INDSLPFSNQSP
+175 INDSLPFSNESA
-187 LLDSIIA
+187 LLNGIIA

-205 IESNLVLDSTLTRQK
+205 IESNLVLDSLLTRQK

-240 IIAQGEVVDQKRY
+240 IIAQGEVVDQKRF
-253 QILNSLKVEYLNDL
+253 QILNSLRVEYLSDL

-275 VIGYSLIVSLII
+275 IIGYSILVSILI
-287 FLIFLFLWRYRPLVF
+287 FLTFLFLWRYRPLVY
-302 ENNTKLVFIFS
+302 ENNTKVVFVFS

-326 ANNINF
+326 TYNINF
-332 VYLVPLCI
+332 VYVVPLCI

-356 VYLMGLLLI
+356 VFLMGLLLI
-365 GFMVPSDFSFLFMQ
+365 GFMVPSDFSFIFMQ

-387 LSVTDLYKRANL
+387 LTMPDLYKRANL
-399 FVVVVLIVTSYMI
+399 FVVAVLIVVSYVFCYI
-412 TYVSFHLIYEA
+412 SFHMIYEG
-423 NLSTVSLDHLGY
+423 NLSTVSLDNLGF

-450 YVFEKIFGLV
+450 YIFEKIFGLV

-503 VDANSLLVRVGALY
+503 VNANALLVRVGALY

-549 QLILNHVTEGIE
+549 RLILNHISDGIE

-569 DRVIDFIRTHHGT
+569 DRIIDFIRTHHGT
-582 SPTRYFFH
+582 TPTRYFYH
-590 KAKKENEDIDK
+590 KAKKENEDVDK
-601 TLFCYPGPKPYS
+601 SIFCYPGPKPYS

-620 MADSVEAASKSLHE
+620 MADSVEAASKSLQE
-634 PTAEGITNFVEKII
+634 PTAEGIASFVQKII
-648 EEQSEENQFN
+648 EEQAEENQFD
-658 EADISLREIER
+658 EADISLREIEL
-669 IKKVLV
+669 IKKILI
-675 EKLINA
+675 EKLINV
-681 YNLREVYPE
+681 YHLREVYPE

>member
-1 MESIVERK
+1 R
-9 GENVFL
+9 
-15 TDKTVMQFFYKHQS
+15 
-29 LIYKIIL
+29 
-36 FLITTVCLVYLF
+36 
-48 PRSGGFKYSYQTGKP
+48 
-63 WPYETLL
+63 
-70 APFDF
+70 
-75 PISKSDEELTA
+75 
-86 ERISIEQESPLIFI
+86 
-100 MDTLAEQRSF
+100 DTLAEQRSL

-117 RQQGNSISSS
+117 RQQVTPFSSS
-127 ALQRA
+127 RILKD
-132 WERYLSSL
+132 WDRYLTNL

-145 IDASFAVQSTK
+145 IDASFAIQSAK
-156 PILLIKNN
+156 PILVVRDNSA
-164 IGQKLIFSDLK
+164 QKLLFSDLK
-175 INDSLPFSNQSP
+175 INDSLPFSNESA
-187 LLDSIIA
+187 LLNGIIA

-205 IESNLVLDSTLTRQK
+205 IESNLVLDSLLTRQK

-240 IIAQGEVVDQKRY
+240 IIAQGEVVDQKRF
-253 QILNSLKVEYLNDL
+253 QILNSLRVEYLSDL

-275 VIGYSLIVSLII
+275 IIGYSILVSILI
-287 FLIFLFLWRYRPLVF
+287 FLTFLFLWRYRPLVY
-302 ENNTKLVFIFS
+302 ENNTKVVFVFS

-326 ANNINF
+326 TYNINF
-332 VYLVPLCI
+332 VYVVPLCI

-356 VYLMGLLLI
+356 VFLMGLLLI
-365 GFMVPSDFSFLFMQ
+365 GFMVPSDFSFIFMQ

-387 LSVTDLYKRANL
+387 LTMPDLYKRANL
-399 FVVVVLIVTSYMI
+399 FVVAVLIVVSYVFCYI
-412 TYVSFHLIYEA
+412 SFHMIYEG
-423 NLSTVSLDHLGY
+423 NLSTVSLDNLGF

-450 YVFEKIFGLV
+450 YIFEKIFGLV

-503 VDANSLLVRVGALY
+503 VNANALLVRVGALY

-549 QLILNHVTEGIE
+549 RLILNHISDGIE

-569 DRVIDFIRTHHGT
+569 DRIIDFIRTHHGT
-582 SPTRYFFH
+582 TPTRYFYH
-590 KAKKENEDIDK
+590 KAKKENEDVDK
-601 TLFCYPGPKPYS
+601 SIFCYPGPKPYS

-620 MADSVEAASKSLHE
+620 MADSVEAASKSLQE
-634 PTAEGITNFVEKII
+634 PTAEGIASFVQKII
-648 EEQSEENQFN
+648 EEQAEENQFD
-658 EADISLREIER
+658 EADISLREIEL
-669 IKKVLV
+669 IKKI
-675 EKLINA
+675 LI
-681 YNLREVYPE
+681 E

>member
-1 MESIVERK
+1 
-9 GENVFL
+9 
-15 TDKTVMQFFYKHQS
+15 MQFFYKHQS
-29 LIYKIIL
+29 FIYKVIL
-36 FLITTVCLVYLF
+36 FLITVFCLVYLF
-48 PRSGGFKYSYQTGKP
+48 PRSGGFKYNYQTGKP

-75 PISKSDEELTA
+75 PIAKSEEELNA
-86 ERISIEQESPLIFI
+86 ERQAVAQESPLIFTR
-100 MDTLAEQRSF
+100 DTLAEQRSL

-117 RQQGNSISSS
+117 RQQVTPFSSS
-127 ALQRA
+127 RLLKD
-132 WERYLSSL
+132 WDHYLTNL

-145 IDASFAVQSTK
+145 INASFAIQSAK
-156 PILLIKNN
+156 PVLVVRDNSA
-164 IGQKLIFSDLK
+164 QKLLFSDLK
-175 INDSLPFSNQSP
+175 INDSLPFSNESA
-187 LLDSIIA
+187 LLNGIIA

-205 IESNLVLDSTLTRQK
+205 IESNLVLDSLLTRQK

-240 IIAQGEVVDQKRY
+240 IIAQGEVVDQKRF
-253 QILNSLKVEYLNDL
+253 QILNSLRVEYLSDL

-275 VIGYSLIVSLII
+275 IIGYSILVSILI
-287 FLIFLFLWRYRPLVF
+287 FLTFLFLWRYRSLVY
-302 ENNTKLVFIFS
+302 ENNTKVVFVFS
-313 TILIMVAAIKLAM
+313 TILIMVASIKLAM
-326 ANNINF
+326 TYNINF
-332 VYLVPLCI
+332 VYVVPLCI

-356 VYLMGLLLI
+356 VFLMGLLLI
-365 GFMVPSDFSFLFMQ
+365 GFMVPSDFSFIFMQ

-387 LSVTDLYKRANL
+387 LTMPDLYKRANL
-399 FVVVVLIVTSYMI
+399 FVVAVLIVVSYVFCYI
-412 TYVSFHLIYEA
+412 SFHMIYEG
-423 NLSTVSLDHLGY
+423 NLSTVSIDNLGF

-503 VDANSLLVRVGALY
+503 VNANALLVRVGALY

-549 QLILNHVTEGIE
+549 RLILNHISDGIE

-569 DRVIDFIRTHHGT
+569 DRIIDFIRTHHGT
-582 SPTRYFFH
+582 TPTRYFYH
-590 KAKKENEDIDK
+590 KAKKENEDVDK
-601 TLFCYPGPKPYS
+601 SIFCYPGPKPYS

-620 MADSVEAASKSLHE
+620 MADSVEAASKSLQE
-634 PTAEGITNFVEKII
+634 PTAEGIASFVQKII
-648 EEQSEENQFN
+648 EEQAEENQFD
-658 EADISLREIER
+658 EADISLREIEL
-669 IKKVLV
+669 IKKILI
-675 EKLINA
+675 EKLINV
-681 YNLREVYPE
+681 YHLREVYPE

>member
-1 MESIVERK
+1 
-9 GENVFL
+9 
-15 TDKTVMQFFYKHQS
+15 MQFFYKYQS
-29 LIYKIIL
+29 FIYKVIL
-36 FLITTVCLVYLF
+36 FLITVFCLVYLF
-48 PRSGGFKYSYQTGKP
+48 PRSGGFKYNYQTGKP

-75 PISKSDEELTA
+75 PIAKSEEELNA
-86 ERISIEQESPLIFI
+86 ERQAVAQESPLIFTR
-100 MDTLAEQRSF
+100 DTLAEQRSLD
-110 ERTRKWI
+110 RTRKWI
-117 RQQGNSISSS
+117 RQQVTPFSSS
-127 ALQRA
+127 RILRD
-132 WERYLSSL
+132 WDRYLNNL

-145 IDASFAVQSTK
+145 IDASFAIQSAK
-156 PILLIKNN
+156 PILVVRDNSA
-164 IGQKLIFSDLK
+164 QKLLFSDLK
-175 INDSLPFSNQSP
+175 INDSLPFSNESA
-187 LLDSIIA
+187 LLNGIIA

-205 IESNLVLDSTLTRQK
+205 IESNLVLDSLLTRQK

-240 IIAQGEVVDQKRY
+240 IIAQGEVVDQKRF
-253 QILNSLKVEYLNDL
+253 QILNSLRVEYLSDL

-275 VIGYSLIVSLII
+275 IIGYSILVSILI
-287 FLIFLFLWRYRPLVF
+287 FLTFLFLWRYRPLVY
-302 ENNTKLVFIFS
+302 ENNTKVVFVFS

-326 ANNINF
+326 TYNINF
-332 VYLVPLCI
+332 VYVVPLCI

-356 VYLMGLLLI
+356 VFLMGLLLI
-365 GFMVPSDFSFLFMQ
+365 GFMVPSDFSFIFMQ

-387 LSVTDLYKRANL
+387 LTMPDLYKRANL
-399 FVVVVLIVTSYMI
+399 FVVAVLIVVSYVFCYI
-412 TYVSFHLIYEA
+412 SFHMIYEG
-423 NLSTVSLDHLGY
+423 NLSTVSLDNLGF

-450 YVFEKIFGLV
+450 YIFEKIFGLV

-503 VDANSLLVRVGALY
+503 VNANALLVRVGALY

-549 QLILNHVTEGIE
+549 RLILNHISDGIE

-569 DRVIDFIRTHHGT
+569 DRIIDFIRTHHGT
-582 SPTRYFFH
+582 TPTRYFYH
-590 KAKKENEDIDK
+590 KAKKENEDVDK
-601 TLFCYPGPKPYS
+601 SIFCYPGPKPYS

-620 MADSVEAASKSLHE
+620 MADSVEAASKSLQE
-634 PTAEGITNFVEKII
+634 PTAEGIASFVQKII
-648 EEQSEENQFN
+648 EEQAEENQFD
-658 EADISLREIER
+658 EADISLREIEL
-669 IKKVLV
+669 IKKILI
-675 EKLINA
+675 EKLINV
-681 YNLREVYPE
+681 YHWREVYPE

>member
-1 MESIVERK
+1 
-9 GENVFL
+9 
-15 TDKTVMQFFYKHQS
+15 MQFFYKYQS
-29 LIYKIIL
+29 FIYKVIL
-36 FLITTVCLVYLF
+36 FLITVFCLVYLF
-48 PRSGGFKYSYQTGKP
+48 PRSGGFKYNYQTGKP

-75 PISKSDEELTA
+75 PIAKSEEELNA
-86 ERISIEQESPLIFI
+86 ERQAVAQESPLIFTR
-100 MDTLAEQRSF
+100 DTLAEQRSL

-117 RQQGNSISSS
+117 RQQVTPFSSS
-127 ALQRA
+127 RLLKA
-132 WERYLSSL
+132 WDRYLTNL

-145 IDASFAVQSTK
+145 IDASFAIQSAK
-156 PILLIKNN
+156 PILVVRDNSA
-164 IGQKLIFSDLK
+164 QKLLFSDLK
-175 INDSLPFSNQSP
+175 INDSLPFSNESA
-187 LLDSIIA
+187 LLNGIIA

-205 IESNLVLDSTLTRQK
+205 IESNLVLDSLLTRQK

-240 IIAQGEVVDQKRY
+240 IIAQGEVVDQKRF
-253 QILNSLKVEYLNDL
+253 QILNSLRVEYLSDL

-275 VIGYSLIVSLII
+275 IIGYSILVSILI
-287 FLIFLFLWRYRPLVF
+287 FLTFLFLWRYRPLVY
-302 ENNTKLVFIFS
+302 ENNTKVVFVFS

-326 ANNINF
+326 TYNINF
-332 VYLVPLCI
+332 VYVVPLCI

-356 VYLMGLLLI
+356 VFLMGLLLI
-365 GFMVPSDFSFLFMQ
+365 GFMVPSDFSFIFMQ

-387 LSVTDLYKRANL
+387 LTMPDLYKRANL
-399 FVVVVLIVTSYMI
+399 FVVAVLIVVSYVFCYI
-412 TYVSFHLIYEA
+412 SFHMIYEG
-423 NLSTVSLDHLGY
+423 NLSTVSLDNLGF

-450 YVFEKIFGLV
+450 YIFEKIFGLV
-460 SDLSLLELSDTNSK
+460 SNLSLLELSDTNSK

-503 VDANSLLVRVGALY
+503 VNANALLVRVGALY

-549 QLILNHVTEGIE
+549 RLILNHISDGIE

-569 DRVIDFIRTHHGT
+569 DRIIDFIRTHHGT
-582 SPTRYFFH
+582 TPTRYFYH
-590 KAKKENEDIDK
+590 KAKKENEDVDK
-601 TLFCYPGPKPYS
+601 SIFCYPGPKPYS

-620 MADSVEAASKSLHE
+620 MADSVEAASKSLQE
-634 PTAEGITNFVEKII
+634 PTAEGIASFVQKII
-648 EEQSEENQFN
+648 EEQAEENQFD
-658 EADISLREIER
+658 EADISLREIEL
-669 IKKVLV
+669 IKKILI
-675 EKLINA
+675 EKLINV
-681 YNLREVYPE
+681 YHLREVYPE

>member
-1 MESIVERK
+1 
-9 GENVFL
+9 
-15 TDKTVMQFFYKHQS
+15 MQFFYKHQS
-29 LIYKIIL
+29 FIYKVIL
-36 FLITTVCLVYLF
+36 FLITVFSLVYLF
-48 PRSGGFKYSYQTGKP
+48 PRSGGFKYNYQTGKP

-75 PISKSDEELTA
+75 PIAKSEEELNA
-86 ERISIEQESPLIFI
+86 ERLAVAQESPLIFTR
-100 MDTLAEQRSF
+100 DTLAEQRSL

-117 RQQGNSISSS
+117 RQQVTPFSSS
-127 ALQRA
+127 RLLKD
-132 WERYLSSL
+132 WDRYLTNL

-145 IDASFAVQSTK
+145 IDASFAIQSAK
-156 PILLIKNN
+156 PILVVRDNST
-164 IGQKLIFSDLK
+164 QKLLFSDLK
-175 INDSLPFSNQSP
+175 INDSLPFSNESS
-187 LLDSIIA
+187 LLNGIIA

-205 IESNLVLDSTLTRQK
+205 IESNLVLDSLLTRQK
-220 LEESLSL
+220 LDESLSL

-240 IIAQGEVVDQKRY
+240 IIAQGEVVDQKRF
-253 QILNSLKVEYLNDL
+253 QILNSLRVEYLSDL

-275 VIGYSLIVSLII
+275 IIGYSILVSILI
-287 FLIFLFLWRYRPLVF
+287 FLTFLFLWRYRPLVY
-302 ENNTKLVFIFS
+302 ENNTKVVFVYS

-326 ANNINF
+326 TYNINF
-332 VYLVPLCI
+332 VYVVPLCI

-356 VYLMGLLLI
+356 VFLMGLLLI
-365 GFMVPSDFSFLFMQ
+365 GFMVPSDFSFIFMQ

-387 LSVTDLYKRANL
+387 LTMPDLYKRANL
-399 FVVVVLIVTSYMI
+399 FVVAILIVVSYVFCYI
-412 TYVSFHLIYEA
+412 SFHMIYEG
-423 NLSTVSLDHLGY
+423 NLSTVSLDNLGF

-503 VDANSLLVRVGALY
+503 VNANALLVRVGALY

-540 HELDPFESS
+540 NELDPFESS
-549 QLILNHVTEGIE
+549 RLILNHISDGIE

-569 DRVIDFIRTHHGT
+569 DRIIDFIRTHHGT
-582 SPTRYFFH
+582 TPTRYFYH
-590 KAKKENEDIDK
+590 KAKNENEDVDK
-601 TLFCYPGPKPYS
+601 SIFCYPGPKPYS

-620 MADSVEAASKSLHE
+620 MADSVEAASKSLQE
-634 PTAEGITNFVEKII
+634 PTAEGIASFVQKII
-648 EEQSEENQFN
+648 EEQAEENQFD
-658 EADISLREIER
+658 EADISLREIEL
-669 IKKVLV
+669 IKKILID
-675 EKLINA
+675 KLINV
-681 YNLREVYPE
+681 YHLREVYPE

>member
-1 MESIVERK
+1 
-9 GENVFL
+9 
-15 TDKTVMQFFYKHQS
+15 MQFFYKYQS
-29 LIYKIIL
+29 FIYKVIL
-36 FLITTVCLVYLF
+36 FLITVFCLVYLF
-48 PRSGGFKYSYQTGKP
+48 PRSGGFKYNYQTGKP

-75 PISKSDEELTA
+75 PIAKSEEELNA
-86 ERISIEQESPLIFI
+86 ERQAVAQESPLIFTR
-100 MDTLAEQRSF
+100 DTLAEQRSLD
-110 ERTRKWI
+110 RTRKWI
-117 RQQGNSISSS
+117 RQQVTPFSSS
-127 ALQRA
+127 RILRD
-132 WERYLSSL
+132 WDRYLNNL

-145 IDASFAVQSTK
+145 IDASFAIQSAK
-156 PILLIKNN
+156 PILVVRDNSA
-164 IGQKLIFSDLK
+164 QKLLFSDLK
-175 INDSLPFSNQSP
+175 INDSLPFSNESA
-187 LLDSIIA
+187 LLNGIIA

-205 IESNLVLDSTLTRQK
+205 IESNLVLDSLLTRQK

-240 IIAQGEVVDQKRY
+240 IIAQGEVVDQKRF
-253 QILNSLKVEYLNDL
+253 QILNSLRVEYLSDL

-275 VIGYSLIVSLII
+275 IIGYSILVSILI
-287 FLIFLFLWRYRPLVF
+287 FLTFLFLWRYRPLVY
-302 ENNTKLVFIFS
+302 ENNTKVVFVFS

-326 ANNINF
+326 TYNINF
-332 VYLVPLCI
+332 VYVVPLCI

-356 VYLMGLLLI
+356 VFLMGLLLI
-365 GFMVPSDFSFLFMQ
+365 GFMVPSDFSFIFMQ

-387 LSVTDLYKRANL
+387 LTMPDLYKRANL
-399 FVVVVLIVTSYMI
+399 FVVAVLIVVSYVFCYI
-412 TYVSFHLIYEA
+412 SFHMIYEG
-423 NLSTVSLDHLGY
+423 NLSTVSLDNLGF

-450 YVFEKIFGLV
+450 YIFEKIFGLV

-503 VDANSLLVRVGALY
+503 VNANALLVRVGALY

-540 HELDPFESS
+540 HELDTFESS
-549 QLILNHVTEGIE
+549 RLILNHISDGIE

-569 DRVIDFIRTHHGT
+569 DRIIDFIRTHHGT
-582 SPTRYFFH
+582 TPTRYFYH
-590 KAKKENEDIDK
+590 KAKKENEDVDK
-601 TLFCYPGPKPYS
+601 SIFCYPGPKPYS

-620 MADSVEAASKSLHE
+620 MADSVEAASKSLQE
-634 PTAEGITNFVEKII
+634 PTAEGIASFVQKII
-648 EEQSEENQFN
+648 EEQAEENQFD
-658 EADISLREIER
+658 EADISLREIEL
-669 IKKVLV
+669 IKKILI
-675 EKLINA
+675 EKLINV
-681 YNLREVYPE
+681 YHLREVYPE

>member
-1 MESIVERK
+1 
-9 GENVFL
+9 
-15 TDKTVMQFFYKHQS
+15 MQFFYKYQS
-29 LIYKIIL
+29 FIYKVIL
-36 FLITTVCLVYLF
+36 FLITVFCLVYLF
-48 PRSGGFKYSYQTGKP
+48 PRSGGFKYNYQTGKP

-75 PISKSDEELTA
+75 PIAKSEEELNA
-86 ERISIEQESPLIFI
+86 ERQAVAQESPLIFTR
-100 MDTLAEQRSF
+100 DTLAEQRSLD
-110 ERTRKWI
+110 RTRKWI
-117 RQQGNSISSS
+117 RQQVTPFSSS
-127 ALQRA
+127 RILRD
-132 WERYLSSL
+132 WDRYLNNL

-145 IDASFAVQSTK
+145 IDASFAIQSAK
-156 PILLIKNN
+156 PILVVRDNSA
-164 IGQKLIFSDLK
+164 QKLLFSDLK
-175 INDSLPFSNQSP
+175 INDSLPFSNESA
-187 LLDSIIA
+187 LLNGIIA

-205 IESNLVLDSTLTRQK
+205 IESNLVLDSLLTRQK

-240 IIAQGEVVDQKRY
+240 IIAQGEVVDQKRF
-253 QILNSLKVEYLNDL
+253 QILNSLRVEYLSDL

-275 VIGYSLIVSLII
+275 IIGYSILVSILI
-287 FLIFLFLWRYRPLVF
+287 FLTFLFLWRYRPLVY
-302 ENNTKLVFIFS
+302 ENNTKVVFVFS

-326 ANNINF
+326 TYNINF
-332 VYLVPLCI
+332 VYVVPLCI

-356 VYLMGLLLI
+356 VFLMGLLLI
-365 GFMVPSDFSFLFMQ
+365 GFMVPSDFSFIFMQ

-387 LSVTDLYKRANL
+387 LTMPDLYKRANL
-399 FVVVVLIVTSYMI
+399 FVVAVLIVVSYVFCYI
-412 TYVSFHLIYEA
+412 SFHVIYEG
-423 NLSTVSLDHLGY
+423 NLSTVSLDNLGF

-450 YVFEKIFGLV
+450 YIFEKIFGLV

-503 VDANSLLVRVGALY
+503 VNANALLVRVGALY

-549 QLILNHVTEGIE
+549 RLILNHISDGIE

-569 DRVIDFIRTHHGT
+569 DRIIDFIRTHHRT
-582 SPTRYFFH
+582 TPTRYFYH
-590 KAKKENEDIDK
+590 KAKKENEDVDK
-601 TLFCYPGPKPYS
+601 SIFCYPGPKPYS

-620 MADSVEAASKSLHE
+620 MADSVEAASKSLQE
-634 PTAEGITNFVEKII
+634 PTAEGIASFVQKII
-648 EEQSEENQFN
+648 EEQAEENQFD
-658 EADISLREIER
+658 EADISLREIEL
-669 IKKVLV
+669 IKKILI
-675 EKLINA
+675 EKLINV
-681 YNLREVYPE
+681 YHLREVYPE

>member
-1 MESIVERK
+1 
-9 GENVFL
+9 
-15 TDKTVMQFFYKHQS
+15 MQFFYKHQS
-29 LIYKIIL
+29 FIYKVIL
-36 FLITTVCLVYLF
+36 FLITVFCLVYLF
-48 PRSGGFKYSYQTGKP
+48 PRSGGFKYNYQTGKP

-75 PISKSDEELTA
+75 PIAKSEEELNA
-86 ERISIEQESPLIFI
+86 ERQAVAQESPLIFTR
-100 MDTLAEQRSF
+100 DTLAEQRSL

-117 RQQGNSISSS
+117 RQQVTPFSSS
-127 ALQRA
+127 RILKD
-132 WERYLSSL
+132 WDRYLTFL

-145 IDASFAVQSTK
+145 IDASFAIQSAK
-156 PILLIKNN
+156 PILVVRDNSA
-164 IGQKLIFSDLK
+164 QKLLFSDLK
-175 INDSLPFSNQSP
+175 INDSLPFSNESA
-187 LLDSIIA
+187 LLNGIIA

-205 IESNLVLDSTLTRQK
+205 IESNLVLDSLLTRQK

-240 IIAQGEVVDQKRY
+240 IIAQGEVVDQKRF
-253 QILNSLKVEYLNDL
+253 QILNSLRVEYLSDL

-275 VIGYSLIVSLII
+275 IIGYSILVSILI
-287 FLIFLFLWRYRPLVF
+287 FLTFLFLWRYRPLVY
-302 ENNTKLVFIFS
+302 ENNTKVVFVFS

-326 ANNINF
+326 TYNINF
-332 VYLVPLCI
+332 VYVVPLCI

-356 VYLMGLLLI
+356 VFLMGLLLI
-365 GFMVPSDFSFLFMQ
+365 GFMVPSDFSFIFMQ

-387 LSVTDLYKRANL
+387 LTMPDLYKRANL
-399 FVVVVLIVTSYMI
+399 FVVAVLIVVSYVFCYI
-412 TYVSFHLIYEA
+412 SFHMIYEG
-423 NLSTVSLDHLGY
+423 NLSTVSLDNLGF

-503 VDANSLLVRVGALY
+503 VNANALLVRVGALY

-549 QLILNHVTEGIE
+549 RLILNHISDGIE

-569 DRVIDFIRTHHGT
+569 DRIIDFIRTHHGT
-582 SPTRYFFH
+582 TPTRYFYH
-590 KAKKENEDIDK
+590 KAKKENEDVDK
-601 TLFCYPGPKPYS
+601 SIFCYPGPKPYS

-620 MADSVEAASKSLHE
+620 MADSVEAASKSLQE
-634 PTAEGITNFVEKII
+634 PTAEGIASFVQKII
-648 EEQSEENQFN
+648 EEQAEENQFD
-658 EADISLREIER
+658 EAEISLREIEL
-669 IKKVLV
+669 IKKILI
-675 EKLINA
+675 EKLINV
-681 YNLREVYPE
+681 YHLREVYPE

>member
-1 MESIVERK
+1 
-9 GENVFL
+9 
-15 TDKTVMQFFYKHQS
+15 MQFFYKYQS
-29 LIYKIIL
+29 FIYKVIL
-36 FLITTVCLVYLF
+36 FLITVFCLVYLF
-48 PRSGGFKYSYQTGKP
+48 PRSGGFKYNYQTGKP

-75 PISKSDEELTA
+75 PIAKSEEELNA
-86 ERISIEQESPLIFI
+86 ERQAVAQESPLIFTR
-100 MDTLAEQRSF
+100 DTLAEQRSLD
-110 ERTRKWI
+110 RTRKWI
-117 RQQGNSISSS
+117 RQQVTPFSSS
-127 ALQRA
+127 RILRD
-132 WERYLSSL
+132 WDRYLNNL

-145 IDASFAVQSTK
+145 IDASFAIQSAK
-156 PILLIKNN
+156 PILVVRDNSA
-164 IGQKLIFSDLK
+164 QKLLFSDLK
-175 INDSLPFSNQSP
+175 INDSLPFSNESA
-187 LLDSIIA
+187 LLNGIIA

-205 IESNLVLDSTLTRQK
+205 IESNLVLDSLLTRQK

-240 IIAQGEVVDQKRY
+240 IIAQGEVVDQKRF
-253 QILNSLKVEYLNDL
+253 QILNSLRVEYLSDL

-275 VIGYSLIVSLII
+275 IIGYSILVSILI
-287 FLIFLFLWRYRPLVF
+287 FLTFLFLWRYCPLVY
-302 ENNTKLVFIFS
+302 ENNTKVVFVFT

-326 ANNINF
+326 TYNINF
-332 VYLVPLCI
+332 VYVVPLCI

-356 VYLMGLLLI
+356 VFLMGLFLI
-365 GFMVPSDFSFLFMQ
+365 GFMVPSDFSFIFMQ

-387 LSVTDLYKRANL
+387 LTMPDLYKRANL
-399 FVVVVLIVTSYMI
+399 FVVAVLIVVSYVFCYI
-412 TYVSFHLIYEA
+412 SFHMIYEG
-423 NLSTVSLDHLGY
+423 NLSTVSLDNLGF

-450 YVFEKIFGLV
+450 YIFEKIFGLV

-503 VDANSLLVRVGALY
+503 VNANALLVRVGALY

-549 QLILNHVTEGIE
+549 RLILNHISDGIE

-569 DRVIDFIRTHHGT
+569 DRIIDFIRTHHGT
-582 SPTRYFFH
+582 TPTRYFYH
-590 KAKKENEDIDK
+590 KAKKENEDVDK
-601 TLFCYPGPKPYS
+601 SIFCYPGPKPYS

-620 MADSVEAASKSLHE
+620 MADSVEAASKSLQE
-634 PTAEGITNFVEKII
+634 PTAEGIASFVQKII
-648 EEQSEENQFN
+648 EEQAEENQFD
-658 EADISLREIER
+658 EADISLREIEL
-669 IKKVLV
+669 IKKILI
-675 EKLINA
+675 EKLINV
-681 YNLREVYPE
+681 YHLREVYPE

>member
-1 MESIVERK
+1 
-9 GENVFL
+9 
-15 TDKTVMQFFYKHQS
+15 MQFFYKYQS
-29 LIYKIIL
+29 FIYKVIL
-36 FLITTVCLVYLF
+36 FLITVFCLVYLF
-48 PRSGGFKYSYQTGKP
+48 PRSGGFKYNYQTGKP

-75 PISKSDEELTA
+75 PIAKSEEELNA
-86 ERISIEQESPLIFI
+86 ERQAVAQESPLIFTR
-100 MDTLAEQRSF
+100 DTLAEQRSLD
-110 ERTRKWI
+110 RTRKWI
-117 RQQGNSISSS
+117 RQQVTPFSSS
-127 ALQRA
+127 RILRD
-132 WERYLSSL
+132 WDRYLNNL

-145 IDASFAVQSTK
+145 IDASFAIQSAK
-156 PILLIKNN
+156 PILVVRDNSA
-164 IGQKLIFSDLK
+164 QKLLFSDLK
-175 INDSLPFSNQSP
+175 INDSLPFSNESA
-187 LLDSIIA
+187 LLNGIIA

-205 IESNLVLDSTLTRQK
+205 IESNLVLDSLLTRQK

-240 IIAQGEVVDQKRY
+240 IIAQGEVVDQKRF
-253 QILNSLKVEYLNDL
+253 QILNSLRVEYLSDL

-275 VIGYSLIVSLII
+275 IIGYSILVSILI
-287 FLIFLFLWRYRPLVF
+287 FLTFLFLWRYRPLVY
-302 ENNTKLVFIFS
+302 ENNTKVVFVFS

-326 ANNINF
+326 TYNINF
-332 VYLVPLCI
+332 VYVVPLCI

-356 VYLMGLLLI
+356 VFLMGLLLI
-365 GFMVPSDFSFLFMQ
+365 GFMVPSDFSFIFMQ

-387 LSVTDLYKRANL
+387 LTMPDLYKRANL
-399 FVVVVLIVTSYMI
+399 FVVAVLIVVSYVFCYI
-412 TYVSFHLIYEA
+412 SFHMIYEG
-423 NLSTVSLDHLGY
+423 NLSTVSLDNLGF

-450 YVFEKIFGLV
+450 YIFEKIFGLV

-503 VDANSLLVRVGALY
+503 VNANALLVRVGALY

-549 QLILNHVTEGIE
+549 RLILNHISDGIE

-569 DRVIDFIRTHHGT
+569 DRIIDFIRTHHGT
-582 SPTRYFFH
+582 TPTRYFYH
-590 KAKKENEDIDK
+590 KAKKENEDVDK
-601 TLFCYPGPKPYS
+601 SIFCYPGPKPYS

-620 MADSVEAASKSLHE
+620 MADSVEAASKSLQE
-634 PTAEGITNFVEKII
+634 PTAEGIASFVQKII
-648 EEQSEENQFN
+648 EEQAEENQFD
-658 EADISLREIER
+658 EADISLREIEL
-669 IKKVLV
+669 IKKILI
-675 EKLINA
+675 EKLINV
-681 YNLREVYPE
+681 YHLREVYPE

>member
-1 MESIVERK
+1 
-9 GENVFL
+9 
-15 TDKTVMQFFYKHQS
+15 MQFFYKYQS
-29 LIYKIIL
+29 FIYKVIL
-36 FLITTVCLVYLF
+36 FLITVFCLVYLF
-48 PRSGGFKYSYQTGKP
+48 PRSGGFKYNYQTGKP

-75 PISKSDEELTA
+75 PIAKSEEELNA
-86 ERISIEQESPLIFI
+86 ERQAVAQESPLIFTR
-100 MDTLAEQRSF
+100 DTLAEQRSLD
-110 ERTRKWI
+110 RTRKWI
-117 RQQGNSISSS
+117 RQQVTPFSSS
-127 ALQRA
+127 RILRD
-132 WERYLSSL
+132 WDRYLNNL

-145 IDASFAVQSTK
+145 IDASFAIQSAK
-156 PILLIKNN
+156 PILVVRDNSA
-164 IGQKLIFSDLK
+164 QKLLFSDLK
-175 INDSLPFSNQSP
+175 INDSLPFSNESP
-187 LLDSIIA
+187 LLNGIIA

-205 IESNLVLDSTLTRQK
+205 IESNLVLDSLLTRQK

-240 IIAQGEVVDQKRY
+240 IIAQGEVVDQKRF
-253 QILNSLKVEYLNDL
+253 QILNSLRVEYLSDL

-275 VIGYSLIVSLII
+275 IIGYSILVSILI
-287 FLIFLFLWRYRPLVF
+287 FLTFLFLWRYRPLVY
-302 ENNTKLVFIFS
+302 ENNTKVVFVFS

-326 ANNINF
+326 TYNINF
-332 VYLVPLCI
+332 VYVVPLCI

-356 VYLMGLLLI
+356 VFLMGLFLI
-365 GFMVPSDFSFLFMQ
+365 GFMVPSDFSFIFMQ

-387 LSVTDLYKRANL
+387 LTMPDLYKRANL
-399 FVVVVLIVTSYMI
+399 FVVAVLIVVSYVFCYI
-412 TYVSFHLIYEA
+412 SFHMIYEG
-423 NLSTVSLDHLGY
+423 NLSTVSLDNLGF

-450 YVFEKIFGLV
+450 YIFEKIFGLV

-503 VDANSLLVRVGALY
+503 VNANALLVRVGALY

-540 HELDPFESS
+540 HELDTFESS
-549 QLILNHVTEGIE
+549 RLILNHISDGIE

-569 DRVIDFIRTHHGT
+569 DRIIDFIRTHHGT
-582 SPTRYFFH
+582 TPTRYFYH
-590 KAKKENEDIDK
+590 KAKKENEDVDK
-601 TLFCYPGPKPYS
+601 SIFCYPGPKPYS

-620 MADSVEAASKSLHE
+620 MADSVEAASKSLQE
-634 PTAEGITNFVEKII
+634 PTAEGIASFVQKII
-648 EEQSEENQFN
+648 EEQAEENQFD
-658 EADISLREIER
+658 EADISLREIEL
-669 IKKVLV
+669 IKKILI
-675 EKLINA
+675 EKLINV
-681 YNLREVYPE
+681 YHLREVYPE

>member
-1 MESIVERK
+1 
-9 GENVFL
+9 
-15 TDKTVMQFFYKHQS
+15 MQFFYKHQS
-29 LIYKIIL
+29 FIYKVIL
-36 FLITTVCLVYLF
+36 FLITVFCLVYLF
-48 PRSGGFKYSYQTGKP
+48 PRSGGFKYNYQTGKP

-75 PISKSDEELTA
+75 PIAKSEEELNA
-86 ERISIEQESPLIFI
+86 ERQAVAQESPLIFTR
-100 MDTLAEQRSF
+100 DTLAEQRSL

-117 RQQGNSISSS
+117 RQQVTPFSSS
-127 ALQRA
+127 RILKD
-132 WERYLSSL
+132 WDRYLTFL

-145 IDASFAVQSTK
+145 IDASFAIQSTK
-156 PILLIKNN
+156 PILVVRDNSA
-164 IGQKLIFSDLK
+164 QKLLFSDLK
-175 INDSLPFSNQSP
+175 INDSLPFSNESA
-187 LLDSIIA
+187 LLNGIIA

-205 IESNLVLDSTLTRQK
+205 IESNLVLDSLLTRQK

-240 IIAQGEVVDQKRY
+240 IIAQGEVVDQKRF
-253 QILNSLKVEYLNDL
+253 QILNSLRVEYLSDL

-275 VIGYSLIVSLII
+275 IIGYSILVSILI
-287 FLIFLFLWRYRPLVF
+287 FLTFLFLWRYRPLVY
-302 ENNTKLVFIFS
+302 ENNTKVVFVFS

-326 ANNINF
+326 TYNINF
-332 VYLVPLCI
+332 VYVVPLCI

-356 VYLMGLLLI
+356 VFLMGLLLI
-365 GFMVPSDFSFLFMQ
+365 GFMVPSDFSFIFMQ

-387 LSVTDLYKRANL
+387 LTMPDLYKRANL
-399 FVVVVLIVTSYMI
+399 FVVAVLIVVSYVFCYI
-412 TYVSFHLIYEA
+412 SFHMIYEG
-423 NLSTVSLDHLGY
+423 NLSTVSLDNLGF

-503 VDANSLLVRVGALY
+503 VNANALLVRVGALY

-549 QLILNHVTEGIE
+549 RLILNHISDGIE

-569 DRVIDFIRTHHGT
+569 DRIIDFIRTHHGT
-582 SPTRYFFH
+582 TPTRYFYH
-590 KAKKENEDIDK
+590 KAKKENEDVDK
-601 TLFCYPGPKPYS
+601 SIFCYPGPKPYS

-620 MADSVEAASKSLHE
+620 MADSVEAASKSLQE
-634 PTAEGITNFVEKII
+634 PTAEGIASFVQKII
-648 EEQSEENQFN
+648 EEQAEENQFD
-658 EADISLREIER
+658 EAEISLREIEL
-669 IKKVLV
+669 IKKILI
-675 EKLINA
+675 EKLINV
-681 YNLREVYPE
+681 YHLREVYPE

>member
-1 MESIVERK
+1 
-9 GENVFL
+9 
-15 TDKTVMQFFYKHQS
+15 MQFFYKYQS
-29 LIYKIIL
+29 FIYKVIL
-36 FLITTVCLVYLF
+36 FLITVFCLVYLF
-48 PRSGGFKYSYQTGKP
+48 PRSGGFKYNYQTGKP

-75 PISKSDEELTA
+75 PIAKSEEELNT
-86 ERISIEQESPLIFI
+86 ERQAVAQESPLIFTR
-100 MDTLAEQRSF
+100 DTLAEQRSLD
-110 ERTRKWI
+110 RTRKWI
-117 RQQGNSISSS
+117 RQQVTPFSSS
-127 ALQRA
+127 RILRD
-132 WERYLSSL
+132 WDRYLNNL

-145 IDASFAVQSTK
+145 IDASFPIQSAK
-156 PILLIKNN
+156 PILVVRDNSA
-164 IGQKLIFSDLK
+164 QKLLFSDLK
-175 INDSLPFSNQSP
+175 INDSLPFSNESA
-187 LLDSIIA
+187 LLNGIIA

-205 IESNLVLDSTLTRQK
+205 IESNLVLDSLLTRQK

-240 IIAQGEVVDQKRY
+240 IIAQGEVVDQKRF
-253 QILNSLKVEYLNDL
+253 QILNSLRVEYLSDL

-275 VIGYSLIVSLII
+275 IIGYSILVSILI
-287 FLIFLFLWRYRPLVF
+287 FLTFLFLWRYRPLVY
-302 ENNTKLVFIFS
+302 ENNTKVVFVFS

-326 ANNINF
+326 TYNINF
-332 VYLVPLCI
+332 VYVVPLCI

-356 VYLMGLLLI
+356 VFLMGLLLI
-365 GFMVPSDFSFLFMQ
+365 GFMVPSDFSFIFMQ

-387 LSVTDLYKRANL
+387 LTMPDLYKRANL
-399 FVVVVLIVTSYMI
+399 FVVAVLIVVSYVFCYI
-412 TYVSFHLIYEA
+412 SFHMIYEG
-423 NLSTVSLDHLGY
+423 NLSTVSLDHLGF

-503 VDANSLLVRVGALY
+503 VNANALLVRVGALY

-549 QLILNHVTEGIE
+549 RLILNHISDGIE

-569 DRVIDFIRTHHGT
+569 DRIIDFIRTHHGT
-582 SPTRYFFH
+582 TPTRYFYH
-590 KAKKENEDIDK
+590 KAKKENEDVDK
-601 TLFCYPGPKPYS
+601 FIFCYPGPKPYS

-620 MADSVEAASKSLHE
+620 MADSVEAASKSLQE
-634 PTAEGITNFVEKII
+634 PTAEGIASFVQKII
-648 EEQSEENQFN
+648 EEQADENQFD
-658 EADISLREIER
+658 EADISLREIEL
-669 IKKVLV
+669 IKKILI
-675 EKLINA
+675 EKLINV
-681 YNLREVYPE
+681 YHLREVYPE

>member
-1 MESIVERK
+1 
-9 GENVFL
+9 
-15 TDKTVMQFFYKHQS
+15 MQFFYKYQS
-29 LIYKIIL
+29 FIYKVIL
-36 FLITTVCLVYLF
+36 FLITVFCLVYLF
-48 PRSGGFKYSYQTGKP
+48 PRSGGFKYNYQTGKP

-75 PISKSDEELTA
+75 PIAKSEEELNA
-86 ERISIEQESPLIFI
+86 ERQAVAQESPLIFTR
-100 MDTLAEQRSF
+100 DTLAEQRSL

-117 RQQGNSISSS
+117 RQQVTPFSSS
-127 ALQRA
+127 RLLKA
-132 WERYLSSL
+132 WDRYLTNL

-145 IDASFAVQSTK
+145 IDASFAIQSAK
-156 PILLIKNN
+156 PILVVRDNSA
-164 IGQKLIFSDLK
+164 QKLLFSDLK
-175 INDSLPFSNQSP
+175 INDSLPFSNESA
-187 LLDSIIA
+187 LLNGIIA

-205 IESNLVLDSTLTRQK
+205 IESNLVLDSLLTRQK

-240 IIAQGEVVDQKRY
+240 IIAQGEVVDQKRF
-253 QILNSLKVEYLNDL
+253 QILNSLRVEYLSDL

-275 VIGYSLIVSLII
+275 IIGYSILVSILI
-287 FLIFLFLWRYRPLVF
+287 FLTFLFLWRYRPLVY
-302 ENNTKLVFIFS
+302 ENNTKVVFVFS

-326 ANNINF
+326 TYNINF
-332 VYLVPLCI
+332 VYVVPLCI

-356 VYLMGLLLI
+356 VFLMGLLLI
-365 GFMVPSDFSFLFMQ
+365 GFMVPSDFSFIFMQ

-387 LSVTDLYKRANL
+387 LTMPDLYKRANL
-399 FVVVVLIVTSYMI
+399 FVVAVLIVVSYVFCYI
-412 TYVSFHLIYEA
+412 SFHMIYEG
-423 NLSTVSLDHLGY
+423 NLSTVSLDNLGF

-450 YVFEKIFGLV
+450 YIFEKIFGLV

-503 VDANSLLVRVGALY
+503 VNANALLVRVGALY

-549 QLILNHVTEGIE
+549 RLILNHISDGIE

-569 DRVIDFIRTHHGT
+569 DRIIDFIRTHHGT
-582 SPTRYFFH
+582 TPTRYFYH
-590 KAKKENEDIDK
+590 KAKKENEDVDK
-601 TLFCYPGPKPYS
+601 SIFCYPGPKPYS

-620 MADSVEAASKSLHE
+620 MADSVEAASKSLQE
-634 PTAEGITNFVEKII
+634 PTAEGIASFVQKII
-648 EEQSEENQFN
+648 EEQADENQFD
-658 EADISLREIER
+658 EADISLREIEL
-669 IKKVLV
+669 IKKILI
-675 EKLINA
+675 EKLINV
-681 YNLREVYPE
+681 YHLREVYPE

>member
-1 MESIVERK
+1 
-9 GENVFL
+9 
-15 TDKTVMQFFYKHQS
+15 
-29 LIYKIIL
+29 
-36 FLITTVCLVYLF
+36 LVYLF
-48 PRSGGFKYSYQTGKP
+48 PRSGGFKYNYQTGKP

-75 PISKSDEELTA
+75 PIAKSEEELND
-86 ERISIEQESPLIFI
+86 ERQAVAQESPLIFTR
-100 MDTLAEQRSF
+100 DTLAEQRSL

-117 RQQGNSISSS
+117 RQQVTPFSSS
-127 ALQRA
+127 RILKD
-132 WERYLSSL
+132 WDRYLTNL

-145 IDASFAVQSTK
+145 IDASFAIQSAK
-156 PILLIKNN
+156 PILVVRDNSA
-164 IGQKLIFSDLK
+164 QKLLFSDLK
-175 INDSLPFSNQSP
+175 INDSLPFSNESA
-187 LLDSIIA
+187 LLNGIIA

-205 IESNLVLDSTLTRQK
+205 IESNLVLDSLLTRQK

-240 IIAQGEVVDQKRY
+240 IIAQGEVVDQKRF
-253 QILNSLKVEYLNDL
+253 QILNSLRVEYLSDL

-275 VIGYSLIVSLII
+275 IIGYSILVSILI
-287 FLIFLFLWRYRPLVF
+287 FLTFLFLWRYRPLVY
-302 ENNTKLVFIFS
+302 ENNTKVVFVFS

-326 ANNINF
+326 TYNINF
-332 VYLVPLCI
+332 VYVVPLCI

-356 VYLMGLLLI
+356 VFLMGLLLI
-365 GFMVPSDFSFLFMQ
+365 GFMVPSDFSFIFMQ

-387 LSVTDLYKRANL
+387 LTMPDLYKRANL
-399 FVVVVLIVTSYMI
+399 FVVAVLIVVSYVFCYI
-412 TYVSFHLIYEA
+412 SFHMIYEG
-423 NLSTVSLDHLGY
+423 NLSTVSLDNLGF

-450 YVFEKIFGLV
+450 YIYEKIFGLV

-503 VDANSLLVRVGALY
+503 VNANALLVRVGALY

-549 QLILNHVTEGIE
+549 RLILNHISDGIE

-569 DRVIDFIRTHHGT
+569 DRIIDFIRTHHGT
-582 SPTRYFFH
+582 TPTRYFYH
-590 KAKKENEDIDK
+590 KAKKENEDVDK
-601 TLFCYPGPKPYS
+601 SIFCYPGPKPYS

-620 MADSVEAASKSLHE
+620 MADSVEAASKSLQE
-634 PTAEGITNFVEKII
+634 PTAEGIASFVQKII
-648 EEQSEENQFN
+648 EEQADENQFD
-658 EADISLREIER
+658 EADISLREIEL
-669 IKKVLV
+669 IKKILI
-675 EKLINA
+675 EKLINV
-681 YNLREVYPE
+681 YHLREVYPE

>member
-1 MESIVERK
+1 
-9 GENVFL
+9 
-15 TDKTVMQFFYKHQS
+15 MQFFYKYQS
-29 LIYKIIL
+29 FIYKVIL
-36 FLITTVCLVYLF
+36 FLITVFCLVYLF
-48 PRSGGFKYSYQTGKP
+48 PRSGGFKYNYQTGKP

-75 PISKSDEELTA
+75 PIAKSEEELNA
-86 ERISIEQESPLIFI
+86 ERQAVAQESPLIFTR
-100 MDTLAEQRSF
+100 DTLAEQRSLD
-110 ERTRKWI
+110 RTRKWI
-117 RQQGNSISSS
+117 RQQVTPFSSS
-127 ALQRA
+127 RILRD
-132 WERYLSSL
+132 WDRYLNNL

-145 IDASFAVQSTK
+145 IDASFAIQSAK
-156 PILLIKNN
+156 PILVVRDNSA
-164 IGQKLIFSDLK
+164 QKLLFSDLK
-175 INDSLPFSNQSP
+175 INDSLPFSNESA
-187 LLDSIIA
+187 LLNGIIA

-205 IESNLVLDSTLTRQK
+205 IESNLVLDSLLTRQK

-240 IIAQGEVVDQKRY
+240 IIAQGEVVDQKRF
-253 QILNSLKVEYLNDL
+253 QILNSLRVEYLSDL

-275 VIGYSLIVSLII
+275 IIGYSILVSILI
-287 FLIFLFLWRYRPLVF
+287 FLTFLFLWRYRPLVY
-302 ENNTKLVFIFS
+302 ENNTKVVFVFS

-326 ANNINF
+326 TYNINF
-332 VYLVPLCI
+332 VYVVPLCI

-356 VYLMGLLLI
+356 VFLMGLLLI
-365 GFMVPSDFSFLFMQ
+365 GFMVPSDFSFIFMQ

-387 LSVTDLYKRANL
+387 LTMPDLYKRANL
-399 FVVVVLIVTSYMI
+399 FVVAVLIVVSYVFCFI
-412 TYVSFHLIYEA
+412 SFHMIYEG
-423 NLSTVSLDHLGY
+423 NLSTVSLDNLGF

-503 VDANSLLVRVGALY
+503 VNANALLVRVGALY

-540 HELDPFESS
+540 HELDTFESS
-549 QLILNHVTEGIE
+549 RLILNHISDGIE

-569 DRVIDFIRTHHGT
+569 DRIIDFIRTHHGT
-582 SPTRYFFH
+582 TPTRYFYH
-590 KAKKENEDIDK
+590 KAKKENEDVDK
-601 TLFCYPGPKPYS
+601 SIFCYPGPKPYS

-620 MADSVEAASKSLHE
+620 MADSVEAASKSLQE
-634 PTAEGITNFVEKII
+634 PTAEGIASFVQKII
-648 EEQSEENQFN
+648 EEQAEENQFD
-658 EADISLREIER
+658 EADISLREIEL
-669 IKKVLV
+669 IKKILI
-675 EKLINA
+675 EKLINV
-681 YNLREVYPE
+681 YHLREVYPE

>member
-1 MESIVERK
+1 
-9 GENVFL
+9 
-15 TDKTVMQFFYKHQS
+15 MQFFYKHQS
-29 LIYKIIL
+29 FIYKVIL
-36 FLITTVCLVYLF
+36 FLITVFCLVYLF
-48 PRSGGFKYSYQTGKP
+48 PRSGGFKYNYQTGKP

-75 PISKSDEELTA
+75 PIAKSEEELNA
-86 ERISIEQESPLIFI
+86 ERQAVAQESPLIFTR
-100 MDTLAEQRSF
+100 DTLAEQRSLD
-110 ERTRKWI
+110 RTRKWI
-117 RQQGNSISSS
+117 RQQVTPFSSS
-127 ALQRA
+127 RLLKD
-132 WERYLSSL
+132 WDRYLTNL

-145 IDASFAVQSTK
+145 IDASFAIQSAK
-156 PILLIKNN
+156 PILVVRDNSA
-164 IGQKLIFSDLK
+164 QKLLFSDLK
-175 INDSLPFSNQSP
+175 INDSLPFSNESA
-187 LLDSIIA
+187 LLNGIIA

-205 IESNLVLDSTLTRQK
+205 IESNLVLDSLLTRQK

-240 IIAQGEVVDQKRY
+240 IIAQGEVVDQKRF
-253 QILNSLKVEYLNDL
+253 QILNSLRVEYLSDL

-275 VIGYSLIVSLII
+275 IIGYSILVSILI
-287 FLIFLFLWRYRPLVF
+287 FLTFLFLWRYRPLVY
-302 ENNTKLVFIFS
+302 ENNTKVVFVFS

-326 ANNINF
+326 TYNINF
-332 VYLVPLCI
+332 VYVVPLCI

-356 VYLMGLLLI
+356 VFLMGLLLI
-365 GFMVPSDFSFLFMQ
+365 GFMVPSDFSFIFMQ

-387 LSVTDLYKRANL
+387 LTMPDLYKRANL
-399 FVVVVLIVTSYMI
+399 FVVAVLIVVSYVFCYI
-412 TYVSFHLIYEA
+412 SFHMIYEG
-423 NLSTVSLDHLGY
+423 NLSTVSLDHLGF

-503 VDANSLLVRVGALY
+503 VNANALLVRVGALY

-549 QLILNHVTEGIE
+549 RLILNHISDGIE

-569 DRVIDFIRTHHGT
+569 DRIIDFIRTHHGT
-582 SPTRYFFH
+582 TPTRYFYH
-590 KAKKENEDIDK
+590 KAKKENEDVDK
-601 TLFCYPGPKPYS
+601 SIFCYPGPKPYS

-620 MADSVEAASKSLHE
+620 MADSVEAASKSLQE
-634 PTAEGITNFVEKII
+634 PTAEGIASFVQKII
-648 EEQSEENQFN
+648 EEQADENQFD
-658 EADISLREIER
+658 EADISLREIEL
-669 IKKVLV
+669 IKKILI
-675 EKLINA
+675 EKLINV
-681 YNLREVYPE
+681 YHLREVYPE